1 MISNIDKTES
11 ERLNQKLRDI
21 VTGKYQSPAKQRN
34 NFFSTN
40 LNHVQ
45 NEDSNLSIVP
55 NGTKDSNGVKHYTLE
70 KNAPA
75 YLPGAE
81 KLFTVRNNIV
91 ENQIKS
97 INKQS
102 ERNEYYTQKYKDTPK
117 TYEGYMNHAAYVGDD
132 EKRWL
137 EEQAAQYAT
146 VDDLKKKY
154 NENNAEMVY
163 LSKAQDNLLN
173 KMKEVDEGGI
183 EYGKYANKY
192 GKLQIQR
199 DEIALEQKTL
209 PYKIS
214 EQARITAINERNKYY
229 SEKYKDTP
237 KTYEGY
243 MKHAQYVSSD
253 EREWLE
259 KQAEQYA
266 TPEDYKKEADKASA
280 DYNYLNSIKADVQGN
295 GGVASNKLE
304 DLISESNRNYNK
316 YKSSARKKEY
326 EEKTKDIIEGDARV
340 RSIVQQYYAY
350 QKNSEQRKSDNDEA
364 VRIDLKSGNKYTPEQ
379 EQRIVENFN
388 NLANEGYDPKAL
400 YTYYDRA
407 MQEQASIE
415 NLQKIQQDAMNNPVG
430 ASAWSVLDNVVGSVG
445 DAFKYIGAGIAEDV
459 TGEYQWIDTNDTAA
473 ARVNT
478 VRSTV
483 SDKIGADIG
492 NKTAGKVASF
502 LYQTGMSLA
511 DFAATLPLNLV
522 PGVGTGLQMVLL
534 SSEAGTAAA
543 KESYDNTGSASKALS
558 TGIWA
563 GIAEA
568 FFEKFSIEKTKY
580 FASVTP
586 DSVKSIFK
594 NAGKQM
600 FTELTEEGLTTIAN
614 TMTDCIIN
622 GNMSSIALEYQ
633 GYIDEGYTKDE
644 ATAKCAGSFVKQVLL
659 DAAGGAV
666 SGGVLGGT
674 VSGISYAKG
683 KINSNID
690 MKKSA
695 EEIGK
700 EVMSGE
706 NFDINL
712 LLEQAKNSG
721 SEKAVSI
728 AKSIE
733 KKMSGNKNYKVNSVD
748 VGNLMKLIG
757 AESLKNTISE
767 NTDVKNDGVTA
778 NEENINTV
786 SKEEIT
792 EHIKYNFGNS
802 HKNGITATDNK
813 GKSVVIVGFESS
825 ARYYGEADNKVRV
838 IADDGMVYNAD
849 SLTFNLPEY
858 QSLMNAA
865 KNFDTNG
872 AGLLVQEYGDY
883 VNFKGKESDIN
894 NYIDTFT
901 QLYEAGKMGARYNRV
916 AAMKYYG
923 KYIDAIG
930 PQRAMLAV
938 EAGNKDSDLFF
949 NNEEKLARIDRSS
962 NVKAN
967 VYVEKSAEEMVN
979 LDEGT
984 RLALEKL
991 SEMTGKEIILT
1002 ADMDENGKIDFRNGK
1017 IYIRA
1022 SLDGNY
1028 ILPVAMHESMHSFRR
1043 ESSKDYRLIRNFVV
1057 DYLYA
1062 SGHDVMKMADNVKI
1076 NYGDRLTTNEDWNE
1090 DCIEEIVCNSI
1101 MAIAG
1106 DESAM
1111 HKALQ
1116 VAKADEGVLQ
1126 KLANAIKNLASKI
1139 KEFII
1144 THTTNEAAQ
1153 AFVNDVKAL
1162 DKLAEMFS
1170 NAADNI
1176 KAKSEEVITN
1186 GQKNNTD
1193 KGVENV
1199 KYSINKGFA
1208 KEYDNWDKK
1217 STGFAFK
1224 VGTTSTVLHKLG
1236 VNNKTIYW
1244 DATKIKK
1251 IKEKHPEM
1259 TDSII
1264 KQVPNILENPIIV
1277 MESNTVSGRLVLFG
1291 DVYDS
1296 KNNPVLVA
1304 LELNPTEKGGKSLNI
1319 IKIASAY
1326 GKDVD
1331 LQGFINKSKILYV
1344 EPNKERTHNWLS
1356 VNRLKLPL
1364 PSTRFGFFNNS
1375 ISQNSKN
1382 VNTKNDESSNDIK
1395 YSIGYTTDN
1404 NPVVVIN
1411 DDILKGVKKSDWVKT
1426 VKNTISDKFSNGIPI
1441 KGRFIKVNRI
1451 TRNEY
1456 TNSKYSKNKKNY
1468 DTVIYK
1474 DKFKTANNLDE
1485 IIIAS
1490 TNYVNEDLKHT
1501 RKDSFKEFA
1510 RGDVLIRVGSN
1521 DYSAKVIVGFTKGN
1535 EMVLYDIINFVPEK
1549 LDIKK
1554 IDTQYRPTTE
1564 NVESDRT
1571 SVSITNSIS
1580 ENRNNVNTKN
1590 DESSNDIK
1598 YSMGGLKAETADKSA
1613 LEKAM
1618 ELEKDGTDS
1627 EKIRKETGWFKG
1639 YDGKWRFE
1647 IDNSEL
1653 EFKTDIE
1660 KNRAAAIELAKM
1672 KVKSAELEEKIVN
1685 DTATKAE
1692 ENEYYNLDEKMIEYR
1707 KGVKL
1712 SDVINHPKLFEAYPQ
1727 LKNVDVYYEISS
1739 VNRGVYSS
1747 NGNVIMLNPMH
1758 TIDEQKEA
1766 IIHEIQHA
1774 IQGIENFANGSNLE
1788 YWKNLGY
1795 SDEEAM
1801 AMYYNTAGEREARDV
1816 SARRDYNAEQ
1826 RKNIRPDI
1834 DRKDVVFANSGDA
1847 GYSADENIMQ
1857 NDFEKKVDQIEN
1869 NTYNSN
1875 DVVIMGKTPKILQD
1889 IGLNSLPVAMTKN
1902 HIYSVAVSE
1911 ARAKSEGRYKKNTN
1925 YHNLGFNTVK
1935 KIYNKI
1941 SDPLMIIAH
1950 PDFTNKA
1957 SRDSTHKVIV
1967 LVDLSVNNK
1976 QVIAPILVDYE
1987 SIYSKKRMDV
1997 NLVATYFNK
2006 NNINDLIK
2014 EAIALENNN
2023 QVGFYYLDKKRT
2035 QSIIKRTGYQ
2045 LPRRLNNLSSNII
2058 IRKID
2063 SNVNKKINK
2072 ITQSQQFVR
2081 WFGDWQNKPKTASKV
2096 VDGKGEPLV
2105 VYHQTENDFNVF
2117 DTNKKGAGEFD
2128 SEMPTG
2134 IFMKPT
2140 NSNIG
2145 LSGNKQM
2152 ALYANIRNPLTVNNR
2167 AELVKF
2173 YEQNIDGYKEARDY
2187 ISSIDSEYKQKYEQA
2202 EAEED
2207 AEYSKLWTAREQG
2220 KITEDEYQK
2229 AIESNALDELEEEWH
2244 NKVNEASKEA
2254 KSLIDDY
2261 FKTSKYDGVIV
2272 KNDAGSFGRTTKTYI
2287 AFSNTQ
2293 VKSATDNIGTF
2304 DGRNS
2309 DIRYAVDDTINDWL
2323 DDESTPQGIDYEKA
2337 VEKNP
2342 VIAVAKIYKSAAQ
2355 TAKSGLAQGKNV
2367 KLAEKEYLRIA
2378 GSIMQTYGIKGKY
2391 NPNYKKELASQLK
2404 NFVDSIG
2411 KKDANF
2417 TDLFEELVNDCKGGI
2432 LLSGEYD
2439 KTLMRE
2445 EREFLLDMLQGK
2457 VLLIKPRDVQ
2467 QIEEDYGSVA
2477 NYRKKMFGKT
2487 YVAVKN
2493 KESGKGYYIEDVITH
2508 IEENYPY
2515 LLNENADGDMGYLWL
2530 EDLVNNVL
2538 KPKYKN
2544 PYFEGENSFYETPE
2558 TAAIQMAFECASE
2571 IINAKTEK
2579 LKADTKADKKL
2590 IKEFETSQKEA
2601 INIATEIAE
2610 AKNKQYRQELKEA
2623 KERNIK
2629 LWKRNAKLSQEK
2641 KEEHR
2646 KRVEHSRELFS
2657 RLNKEKSK
2665 VRVEK
2670 NKNVYRNKIIE
2681 AQKAIIAS
2689 HYKTIREEY
2698 NEGRNKTEYL
2708 HKLGR
2713 MCDRL
2718 TKRLDGKAK
2727 NNEYIPDNLKGPIID
2742 VLSCFTVKDAKNA
2755 TPGYFGEWNRIKEVG
2770 ESVAELA
2777 KEYNKM
2783 KPEPT
2788 PSTDLEKKEKEKPQ
2802 NTFIDLESISYKEP
2816 VNKQLENLAEM
2827 LEGQNI
2833 YTLTSH
2839 ELSAIY
2845 DTMQRLDESLRDA
2858 VQIIVDGRKQNFKEL
2873 ANEAMQE
2880 VKNNKARV
2888 DYSKMK
2894 NVLAAPAKQL
2904 GKSFVAT
2911 HLDPVRYGRM
2921 LSNYHD
2927 DSIIYKMFSDLHK
2940 GENHA
2945 IALQHKAISR
2955 IKEVTIKYSDE
2966 VKKIQNEDVKE
2977 FDFRDVETGRRVPI
2991 TKGVLLAI
2999 YLTDRQKSGH
3009 IHLLGGTEETY
3020 ANEAGHYTVLPNLEL
3035 SNKKLKRTANENS
3048 HKVRFNVESLKRI
3061 EKYVQNDKVLTEL
3074 ATAISE
3080 VYNQTLKQE
3089 INEVSMAKY
3098 GMKIATVKDY
3108 YPLKVDPNAG
3118 KYEKN
3123 LKTEF
3128 HDTRLKSRGFTKQR
3142 QWSATPIVIDD
3153 ALRNFVKQV
3162 KSVSEYCGLLIPIE
3176 NLKKVYNYSDG
3187 SATLQSTI
3195 KERYGVTA
3203 EHYIDKLIGDLQQRA
3218 DTIDNT
3224 FLDTI
3229 QSNYMGMKIMF
3240 NMGSMIKQLSAFPLA
3255 NRYFGAKNVSLA
3267 ALNLFRNKVDFDLYN
3282 KYTSY
3287 LWYRK
3292 EGNGTVVG
3300 ELSREMSLVKKWQDT
3315 FDFVGKMDNRV
3326 VASLLYA
3333 AELHV
3338 EQTTDLKKGTDA
3350 FYREVARQFEK
3361 CIDETQPNNMVT
3373 SKPQYLRNK
3382 NLRRLSL
3389 NAFRSQNMA
3398 IGNTIFDSFF
3408 EMKARMADDKINS
3421 TAESKAAKKAAVL
3434 KFVSCCS
3441 GAISA
3446 NLLLG
3451 ALSVLS
3457 SVILYHHWDD
3467 LFDDEGNI
3475 SGQKIALNYLD
3486 EVLNGIFGS
3495 FAMGDYLYDAVSS
3508 AIDIGKTY
3516 YGLQAMSVDSI
3527 NDMVKDLISGKALD
3541 ALKTLLDCLGI
3552 PGTNFARF
3560 GSSIY
3565 AYYNDVAKGSGRIIT
3580 DSKGNV
3586 NTDYLHYY
3594 IVEDKKSGNDTRA
3607 EHYENMWKE
3616 ILIEEKG
3623 KTESEATSYI
3633 KNKIVTALSADD
3645 DIEEAGVAKANGNL
3659 ADYEK
3664 YRQKV
3669 IDCGFDSKDVQKA
3682 IDRFI
3687 KSEAKLVSE
3696 IEDNE
3701 DRKQELIDNG
3711 FNEKGAEFVINKI
3724 NESKSDDETG
3734 STSVFDDTSEENELV
3749 MYRYSDLFDALIN
3762 GDTENYSMI
3771 ENYLIE
3777 KGGKTKKEI
3786 KSAMRSTSRTDKLWG
3801 EYIEASTGNDR
3812 QRTREL
3818 VTQLTR
3824 IYGSWENAKTAL
3836 KKYQNKIK

>member
-117 TYEGYMNHAAYVGDD
+117 TYEGYM
-132 EKRWL
+132 
-137 EEQAAQYAT
+137 
-146 VDDLKKKY
+146 
-154 NENNAEMVY
+154 
-163 LSKAQDNLLN
+163 
-173 KMKEVDEGGI
+173 
-183 EYGKYANKY
+183 
-192 GKLQIQR
+192 
-199 DEIALEQKTL
+199 
-209 PYKIS
+209 
-214 EQARITAINERNKYY
+214 
-229 SEKYKDTP
+229 
-237 KTYEGY
+237 
-243 MKHAQYVSSD
+243 KHAQYVSSD

-266 TPEDYKKEADKASA
+266 TAEDYKKEADKAKA
-280 DYNYLNSIKADVQGN
+280 DYNYYKILGEKVKNESVYYQYVSASKYAQQKQSDLQNSADKIEKRMNEAQDSERIAESKMKEKVYAEKYKDTPKTYEGYMKHAPYVSEEERQWLESQADEFATSEDYKKEIEKAKAEHAYLYN
-295 GGVASNKLE
+295 IYKEN
-304 DLISESNRNYNK
+304 ESNGTTASKSDAKVEDSIISKLNEISK
-316 YKSSARKKEY
+316 YESKLRKKEY

-350 QKNSEQRKSDNDEA
+350 QKNSEQRNSDNDEA

-430 ASAWSVLDNVVGSVG
+430 ASAWSVLDNAVGSVG
-445 DAFKYIGAGIAEDV
+445 DAFKYIGAGIAEEV
-459 TGEYQWIDTNDTAA
+459 TGEYQWINTYDTAA

-492 NKTAGKVASF
+492 NETAGKVASF

-534 SSEAGTAAA
+534 STEAGTAAA
-543 KESYDNTGSASKALS
+543 KDAYENTGKASNALM
-558 TGIWA
+558 TGVAA

-568 FFEKFSIEKTKY
+568 FFEKFSIENLKA
-580 FASVTP
+580 FEAVSP
-586 DSVKSIFK
+586 DSLKSVLK

-600 FTELTEEGLTTIAN
+600 FTEASEEGLTTIAN

-633 GYIDEGYTKDE
+633 GYIDEGYTKEE
-644 ATAKCAGSFVKQVLL
+644 ATAKCAENFGKQVLL

-700 EVMSGE
+700 EVMSDE

-712 LLEQAKNSG
+712 LLEQAKNS
-721 SEKAVSI
+721 SNEKAENI

-767 NTDVKNDGVTA
+767 NTDVKNDEVTA

-838 IADDGMVYNAD
+838 IADDGRVYNAD

-872 AGLLVQEYGDY
+872 AGTLVQEYGDY

-967 VYVEKSAEEMVN
+967 VYVEKSAEETVN

-1002 ADMDENGKIDFRNGK
+1002 ADMDENGRIDFRNGK

-1022 SLDGNY
+1022 SLNGNY

-1043 ESSKDYRLIRNFVV
+1043 ESPKDYRLIRNFVV

-1076 NYGDRLTTNEDWNE
+1076 NYGDRLTTNE

-1170 NAADNI
+1170 DAADNI

-1186 GQKNNTD
+1186 EQKNNTD

-1395 YSIGYTTDN
+1395 YS
-1404 NPVVVIN
+1404 
-1411 DDILKGVKKSDWVKT
+1411 
-1426 VKNTISDKFSNGIPI
+1426 
-1441 KGRFIKVNRI
+1441 
-1451 TRNEY
+1451 
-1456 TNSKYSKNKKNY
+1456 
-1468 DTVIYK
+1468 
-1474 DKFKTANNLDE
+1474 
-1485 IIIAS
+1485 
-1490 TNYVNEDLKHT
+1490 
-1501 RKDSFKEFA
+1501 
-1510 RGDVLIRVGSN
+1510 
-1521 DYSAKVIVGFTKGN
+1521 
-1535 EMVLYDIINFVPEK
+1535 
-1549 LDIKK
+1549 
-1554 IDTQYRPTTE
+1554 
-1564 NVESDRT
+1564 
-1571 SVSITNSIS
+1571 
-1580 ENRNNVNTKN
+1580 
-1590 DESSNDIK
+1590 
-1598 YSMGGLKAETADKSA
+1598 MGGLKAETADKSA

-1653 EFKTDIE
+1653 KFKTDIE

-1685 DTATKAE
+1685 NTATKAE

-1816 SARRDYNAEQ
+1816 SARRNYNAEQ

-1847 GYSADENIMQ
+1847 GYLIDDTKSSAEKYSEDDFENKVVYPNMDERQRAQILRNERIKLSSYDSKNALSPDDVASLENSVKRNAFKILRELGTKFNVYKNYTNENIEL
-1857 NDFEKKVDQIEN
+1857 DFDYSKSGLKESIDKQGNITTNYTDFAKMLTVFDDVIRNAVPIEVHTDKYVGTKRENPDLKYDYVLLSAFTDDNYIVPVELHIKEYKDSYRINNKLYVSITLGKIKNEDNIITGSLLKNNNEVANSVPLSSEVSIPQLVSKVNEKLGNFYK
-1869 NTYNSN
+1869 Y
-1875 DVVIMGKTPKILQD
+1875 
-1889 IGLNSLPVAMTKN
+1889 LPDELL
-1902 HIYSVAVSE
+1902 SE
-1911 ARAKSEGRYKKNTN
+1911 TQLKYKKIAAEKDRQRLSTMR
-1925 YHNLGFNTVK
+1925 
-1935 KIYNKI
+1935 NKTI
-1941 SDPLMIIAH
+1941 
-1950 PDFTNKA
+1950 
-1957 SRDSTHKVIV
+1957 
-1967 LVDLSVNNK
+1967 
-1976 QVIAPILVDYE
+1976 
-1987 SIYSKKRMDV
+1987 
-1997 NLVATYFNK
+1997 
-2006 NNINDLIK
+2006 
-2014 EAIALENNN
+2014 
-2023 QVGFYYLDKKRT
+2023 
-2035 QSIIKRTGYQ
+2035 
-2045 LPRRLNNLSSNII
+2045 
-2058 IRKID
+2058 
-2063 SNVNKKINK
+2063 
-2072 ITQSQQFVR
+2072 
-2081 WFGDWQNKPKTASKV
+2081 
-2096 VDGKGEPLV
+2096 
-2105 VYHQTENDFNVF
+2105 QTEN
-2117 DTNKKGAGEFD
+2117 K
-2128 SEMPTG
+2128 
-2134 IFMKPT
+2134 
-2140 NSNIG
+2140 
-2145 LSGNKQM
+2145 
-2152 ALYANIRNPLTVNNR
+2152 
-2167 AELVKF
+2167 
-2173 YEQNIDGYKEARDY
+2173 
-2187 ISSIDSEYKQKYEQA
+2187 
-2202 EAEED
+2202 
-2207 AEYSKLWTAREQG
+2207 
-2220 KITEDEYQK
+2220 
-2229 AIESNALDELEEEWH
+2229 
-2244 NKVNEASKEA
+2244 
-2254 KSLIDDY
+2254 
-2261 FKTSKYDGVIV
+2261 
-2272 KNDAGSFGRTTKTYI
+2272 
-2287 AFSNTQ
+2287 
-2293 VKSATDNIGTF
+2293 
-2304 DGRNS
+2304 S
-2309 DIRYAVDDTINDWL
+2309 DIKYATDDTINDWL

-2367 KLAEKEYLRIA
+2367 KLDEKEYLRIA

-2417 TDLFEELVNDCKGGI
+2417 TDLFEEFVNDCKGGI

-2445 EREFLLDMLQGK
+2445 EREFVLNMLQGK

-2487 YVAVKN
+2487 YVVVKN

-2558 TAAIQMAFECASE
+2558 TAAIQMAFECASK

-2590 IKEFETSQKEA
+2590 IKEIETSQKEA

-2623 KERNIK
+2623 KERNTE

-2670 NKNVYRNKIIE
+2670 NKNAYRNKIIE

-2698 NEGRNKTEYL
+2698 NENREKTLYL
-2708 HKLGR
+2708 NKLGK

-2718 TKRLDGKAK
+2718 TKRLGGKAK

-2755 TPGYFGEWNRIKEVG
+2755 TPGYFGEWNRLKEVG
-2770 ESVAELA
+2770 ERVAELA
-2777 KEYNKM
+2777 KEYNNM
-2783 KPEPT
+2783 EPEPT
-2788 PSTDLEKKEKEKPQ
+2788 PSTDLEKKEEEKPQ
-2802 NTFIDLESISYKEP
+2802 NTFIDIESIHYKVDVME
-2816 VNKQLENLAEM
+2816 QLKNLAEM

-2845 DTMQRLDESLRDA
+2845 DTMKMLDESLRDA
-2858 VQIIVDGRKQNFKEL
+2858 VQIIVDGRKQNFMAL

-2880 VKNNKARV
+2880 VKNNKSIT
-2888 DYSKMK
+2888 DYSKMR
-2894 NVLAAPAKQL
+2894 NVVAAPFKQL
-2904 GKSFVAT
+2904 GKSYITT

-2945 IALQHKAISR
+2945 IALQHEAISR

-2991 TKGVLLAI
+2991 TQGVLLAI

-3009 IHLLGGTEETY
+3009 IHLLGGTDESY
-3020 ANEAGHYTVLPNLEL
+3020 GNKAKHFTVLPNFEL
-3035 SNKKLKRTANENS
+3035 DNMKLKRTAKEHPN
-3048 HKVRFNVESLKRI
+3048 KVRFTASDLQNIESYVEK
-3061 EKYVQNDKVLTEL
+3061 NKVLMEL
-3074 ATAISE
+3074 ASAISE

-3098 GMKIATVKDY
+3098 GMKIATVKNY
-3108 YPLKVDPNAG
+3108 YPLQVYGDAG
-3118 KYEKN
+3118 KYEKV
-3123 LKTEF
+3123 LETESY
-3128 HDTRLKSRGFTKQR
+3128 DTRLKSRGFTKKR
-3142 QWSATPIVIDD
+3142 EWSPTPIVIDD
-3153 ALRNFVKQV
+3153 ALRKYVKQV
-3162 KSVSEYCGLLIPIE
+3162 KEVSEYCGMVIPIE
-3176 NLKKVYNYSDG
+3176 NFKKVYNYSDG
-3187 SATLQSTI
+3187 TQTLHSTI
-3195 KERYGVTA
+3195 KDRYGVTA

-3229 QSNYMGMKIMF
+3229 QSNYMGMKIAF
-3240 NMGSMIKQLSAFPLA
+3240 NFGSMIKQVSAFPLA

-3267 ALNLFRNKVDFDLYN
+3267 AMNLFRNKVDVDLYD

-3292 EGNGTVVG
+3292 EGNGTVIG
-3300 ELSREMSLVKKWQDT
+3300 ELSKEMSLTSKGMGFLDIVS
-3315 FDFVGKMDNRV
+3315 KMDNRV
-3326 VASLLYA
+3326 VSSLLYA

-3441 GAISA
+3441 GAFCSH
-3446 NLLLG
+3446 LLNG
-3451 ALSVLS
+3451 FLSTLAFLL
-3457 SVILYHHWDD
+3457 LYHHWDD
-3467 LFDDEGNI
+3467 VCDDEGNI
-3475 SGQKIALNYLD
+3475 SAKNIGFSYIN

-3508 AIDIGKTY
+3508 AIDKDKTF
-3516 YGLQAMSVDSI
+3516 YGLQVMSVDSI
-3527 NDMVKDLISGKALD
+3527 NDMIQNITSGKYWEFVKVFFDCVGVPVTNAARLITSAMAYSKDL
-3541 ALKTLLDCLGI
+3541 T
-3552 PGTNFARF
+3552 
-3560 GSSIY
+3560 
-3565 AYYNDVAKGSGRIIT
+3565 SGRIIT
-3580 DSKGNV
+3580 DNKGNV

-3616 ILIEEKG
+3616 ILIDKG
-3623 KTESEATSYI
+3623 KTESEATDYI
-3633 KNKIVTALSADD
+3633 KSKIVTALSADD

>member
-91 ENQIKS
+91 ENQIES

-102 ERNEYYTQKYKDTPK
+102 ERNEYYTQ
-117 TYEGYMNHAAYVGDD
+117 
-132 EKRWL
+132 
-137 EEQAAQYAT
+137 
-146 VDDLKKKY
+146 
-154 NENNAEMVY
+154 
-163 LSKAQDNLLN
+163 
-173 KMKEVDEGGI
+173 
-183 EYGKYANKY
+183 
-192 GKLQIQR
+192 
-199 DEIALEQKTL
+199 
-209 PYKIS
+209 
-214 EQARITAINERNKYY
+214 
-229 SEKYKDTP
+229 KYKDTP

-266 TPEDYKKEADKASA
+266 TAEDYKKEADKAKA
-280 DYNYLNSIKADVQGN
+280 DYNYYKNLDVKNTEKAIDALAIQKQAGFFDSGDKIEKRMNEAQDSERIAESKGKEKYYEEKYKDTPKTYEGYMKHAPYVSEEERQW
-295 GGVASNKLE
+295 LE
-304 DLISESNRNYNK
+304 SQADEFATSEDYKKEIEKAKAEHAYLYHIYKENESNGTTASKSDRKIDDGIISKLNEISK
-316 YKSSARKKEY
+316 YESKLRKKEY
-326 EEKTKDIIEGDARV
+326 EEKTKDILESDARV

-388 NLANEGYDPKAL
+388 NLANEGYDPKEL

-430 ASAWSVLDNVVGSVG
+430 ASAWSVLDNAVGSVG
-445 DAFKYIGAGIAEDV
+445 DAFKYIGAGIAEGV
-459 TGEYQWIDTNDTAA
+459 TGEYQWINTYDTAA

-492 NKTAGKVASF
+492 NETAGKVASF

-534 SSEAGTAAA
+534 STEAGTAAA
-543 KESYDNTGSASKALS
+543 KDAYENTGKASNALM
-558 TGIWA
+558 TGVAA

-568 FFEKFSIEKTKY
+568 FFEKFSIENLKA
-580 FASVTP
+580 FEAVSP
-586 DSVKSIFK
+586 NSLKSILK

-600 FTELTEEGLTTIAN
+600 FTEASEEGLTTIAN
-614 TMTDCIIN
+614 TLTDSIIN

-633 GYIDEGYTKDE
+633 GYIDEGYTKEE
-644 ATAKCAGSFVKQVLL
+644 ATAKCAENFGKQVLL

-666 SGGVLGGT
+666 SGGVLGGG
-674 VSGISYAKG
+674 VSAVSYAKG
-683 KINSNID
+683 KINTNID

-700 EVMSGE
+700 EVMSEE

-712 LLEQAKNSG
+712 LLEQAKNS
-721 SEKAVSI
+721 SNEKAENI

-778 NEENINTV
+778 NEESINTI

-838 IADDGMVYNAD
+838 IADDGRVYNAD

-872 AGLLVQEYGDY
+872 AGTLVQEYGDY

-967 VYVEKSAEEMVN
+967 VYVEKSAEETVN

-1002 ADMDENGKIDFRNGK
+1002 ADMDENGRIDFRNGK

-1043 ESSKDYRLIRNFVV
+1043 ESPKDYRLIRNFVV

-1076 NYGDRLTTNEDWNE
+1076 NYGDRLTTNE

-1186 GQKNNTD
+1186 EQKNNTD
-1193 KGVENV
+1193 KGVESGDV
-1199 KYSINKGFA
+1199 KYSIKENVKNKVSGEIYDKVVVLDTNIFKGIPPRNWGKTFRNFISKHLIGKKFLTFDENGKEEIIEFA
-1208 KEYDNWDKK
+1208 KPNERVTKNGANNSHKVIDKLSRK
-1217 STGFAFK
+1217 SDRNSKLVIVHSDEVINISEKENENAEHSHQWLDENGWEFRNAFVMDK
-1224 VGTTSTVLHKLG
+1224 YGK
-1236 VNNKTIYW
+1236 IYSVTLNIAKSK
-1244 DATKIKK
+1244 DGR
-1251 IKEKHPEM
+1251 
-1259 TDSII
+1259 
-1264 KQVPNILENPIIV
+1264 NILYDINKINEV
-1277 MESNTVSGRLVLFG
+1277 GYG
-1291 DVYDS
+1291 DVLS
-1296 KNNPVLVA
+1296 NAKGKRSSHINPNFV
-1304 LELNPTEKGGKSLNI
+1304 T
-1319 IKIASAY
+1319 
-1326 GKDVD
+1326 
-1331 LQGFINKSKILYV
+1331 
-1344 EPNKERTHNWLS
+1344 
-1356 VNRLKLPL
+1356 
-1364 PSTRFGFFNNS
+1364 NS
-1375 ISQNSKN
+1375 ISQSK
-1382 VNTKNDESSNDIK
+1382 
-1395 YSIGYTTDN
+1395 
-1404 NPVVVIN
+1404 
-1411 DDILKGVKKSDWVKT
+1411 
-1426 VKNTISDKFSNGIPI
+1426 
-1441 KGRFIKVNRI
+1441 
-1451 TRNEY
+1451 
-1456 TNSKYSKNKKNY
+1456 
-1468 DTVIYK
+1468 
-1474 DKFKTANNLDE
+1474 
-1485 IIIAS
+1485 
-1490 TNYVNEDLKHT
+1490 
-1501 RKDSFKEFA
+1501 
-1510 RGDVLIRVGSN
+1510 
-1521 DYSAKVIVGFTKGN
+1521 
-1535 EMVLYDIINFVPEK
+1535 
-1549 LDIKK
+1549 
-1554 IDTQYRPTTE
+1554 
-1564 NVESDRT
+1564 
-1571 SVSITNSIS
+1571 
-1580 ENRNNVNTKN
+1580 NNVNTKN

-1685 DTATKAE
+1685 NTATKAE

-1747 NGNVIMLNPMH
+1747 NGNVIMLNPMQ

-1774 IQGIENFANGSNLE
+1774 IQEIENFANGSNLE

-1834 DRKDVVFANSGDA
+1834 DRKDVVFANNEYVK
-1847 GYSADENIMQ
+1847 YSADEKSIEKYSDKEKENWQSSKNILIYRDNEQ
-1857 NDFEKKVDQIEN
+1857 FEDFITKSLNNDIN
-1869 NTYNSN
+1869 
-1875 DVVIMGKTPKILQD
+1875 
-1889 IGLNSLPVAMTKN
+1889 
-1902 HIYSVAVSE
+1902 
-1911 ARAKSEGRYKKNTN
+1911 
-1925 YHNLGFNTVK
+1925 K
-1935 KIYNKI
+1935 KIYIGKI
-1941 SDPLMIIAH
+1941 SSKLGE
-1950 PDFTNKA
+1950 F
-1957 SRDSTHKVIV
+1957 
-1967 LVDLSVNNK
+1967 
-1976 QVIAPILVDYE
+1976 
-1987 SIYSKKRMDV
+1987 IYSKTGLNISGY
-1997 NLVATYFNK
+1997 NLV
-2006 NNINDLIK
+2006 L
-2014 EAIALENNN
+2014 
-2023 QVGFYYLDKKRT
+2023 R
-2035 QSIIKRTGYQ
+2035 
-2045 LPRRLNNLSSNII
+2045 SSE
-2058 IRKID
+2058 IRKILKYD
-2063 SNVNKKINK
+2063 HGNEIKENLRGQRAIVKSDFLNFAKIITNPDKIYLGDKK
-2072 ITQSQQFVR
+2072 FE
-2081 WFGDWQNKPKTASKV
+2081 NKPVIIFVKTINGKTTAVTYVSAKHHDLTLQTMYSGKNKESLATTPSENKSLSQTSETLSGTAS
-2096 VDGKGEPLV
+2096 
-2105 VYHQTENDFNVF
+2105 
-2117 DTNKKGAGEFD
+2117 
-2128 SEMPTG
+2128 
-2134 IFMKPT
+2134 
-2140 NSNIG
+2140 
-2145 LSGNKQM
+2145 
-2152 ALYANIRNPLTVNNR
+2152 
-2167 AELVKF
+2167 
-2173 YEQNIDGYKEARDY
+2173 YKILAH
-2187 ISSIDSEYKQKYEQA
+2187 
-2202 EAEED
+2202 ED
-2207 AEYSKLWTAREQG
+2207 
-2220 KITEDEYQK
+2220 
-2229 AIESNALDELEEEWH
+2229 
-2244 NKVNEASKEA
+2244 NKVNIKE
-2254 KSLIDDY
+2254 
-2261 FKTSKYDGVIV
+2261 
-2272 KNDAGSFGRTTKTYI
+2272 ND
-2287 AFSNTQ
+2287 N
-2293 VKSATDNIGTF
+2293 V
-2304 DGRNS
+2304 S
-2309 DIRYAVDDTINDWL
+2309 DIKYATDDTINDWL
-2323 DDESTPQGIDYEKA
+2323 DDESTPQGIDFDKA

-2367 KLAEKEYLRIA
+2367 KLDEKEYLRIA

-2417 TDLFEELVNDCKGGI
+2417 TDLFEEFVNDCKGGI

-2439 KTLMRE
+2439 TTLMRE
-2445 EREFLLDMLQGK
+2445 EREFVLDMLQGK

-2487 YVAVKN
+2487 YVVVKN

-2623 KERNIK
+2623 KERNTE

-2665 VRVEK
+2665 VRAEK
-2670 NKNVYRNKIIE
+2670 NKNAYRNKIIE

-2698 NEGRNKTEYL
+2698 NENREKTLYL
-2708 HKLGR
+2708 NKLGK

-2742 VLSCFTVKDAKNA
+2742 VLSCFTVKNAKNA
-2755 TPGYFGEWNRIKEVG
+2755 TPGYFGEWNRLKEVG
-2770 ESVAELA
+2770 ERVAELESA
-2777 KEYNKM
+2777 YRELNKD
-2783 KPEPT
+2783 KSANE
-2788 PSTDLEKKEKEKPQ
+2788 EKSKSS
-2802 NTFIDLESISYKEP
+2802 FIDIESIHYK
-2816 VNKQLENLAEM
+2816 VGVMKQLENLKA
-2827 LEGQNI
+2827 LVKGHNI
-2833 YTLTSH
+2833 YTLTSN
-2839 ELSAIY
+2839 ELVAIY
-2845 DTMQRLDESLRDA
+2845 DTMQMLDESLKDA
-2858 VQIIVDGRKQNFKEL
+2858 VQIIVDGRKQNFMAL
-2873 ANEAMQE
+2873 ANTAMQE

-2927 DSIIYKMFSDLHK
+2927 DSIIYKLFSGLHE
-2940 GENHA
+2940 GENKA
-2945 IALQHKAISR
+2945 ITIQQKAISR
-2955 IKEVTIKYSDE
+2955 IKEVTLKYEKEIKG
-2966 VKKIQNEDVKE
+2966 IQNEDVKE

-3061 EKYVQNDKVLTEL
+3061 EKYVQNDKVLMEL

-3142 QWSATPIVIDD
+3142 QWSDTPIVIDD

-3176 NLKKVYNYSDG
+3176 NFKKVYNYSDG

-3195 KERYGVTA
+3195 KERYGVSA
-3203 EHYIDKLIGDLQQRA
+3203 EHYIDKLIGDLQNRA
-3218 DTIDNT
+3218 DTTDRTI
-3224 FLDTI
+3224 LDKI
-3229 QSNYMGMKIMF
+3229 QSNFMGMKIAF
-3240 NMGSMIKQLSAFPLA
+3240 NFGSMIKQVSAFPLA

-3267 ALNLFRNKVDFDLYN
+3267 AMNLFRNKVDFDLYN

-3292 EGNGTVVG
+3292 EGNGTVIG
-3300 ELSREMSLVKKWQDT
+3300 ELSKEMSLTNKGMGFLDIVS
-3315 FDFVGKMDNRV
+3315 KMDNRV
-3326 VASLLYA
+3326 VSSLLYA

-3361 CIDETQPNNMVT
+3361 CIDESQPNNMIT

-3382 NLRRLSL
+3382 ALRLLSL

-3398 IGNTIFDSFF
+3398 IGNTMLDSFL
-3408 EMKARMADDKINS
+3408 EMKARMNDYKNNS
-3421 TAESKAAKKAAVL
+3421 TVEAKKARKEAIL
-3434 KFVSCCS
+3434 KFVSCCA
-3441 GAISA
+3441 GAFCS

-3451 ALSVLS
+3451 ALSLLS
-3457 SVILYHHWDD
+3457 SICLYHRWDD

-3475 SGQKIALNYLD
+3475 SAKNIGFSYIN

-3508 AIDIGKTY
+3508 AIDKDKTF
-3516 YGLQAMSVDSI
+3516 YGLQVMSVDSI
-3527 NDMVKDLISGKALD
+3527 NDMIQNITSGKYWEFVKVLFDCVGVPLTNAARLITSAMAYSKDL
-3541 ALKTLLDCLGI
+3541 
-3552 PGTNFARF
+3552 TN
-3560 GSSIY
+3560 
-3565 AYYNDVAKGSGRIIT
+3565 GRIIT
-3580 DSKGNV
+3580 DNKGNV

-3623 KTESEATSYI
+3623 KTESEATDYI
-3633 KNKIVTALSADD
+3633 KSKIVTALSADD

-3669 IDCGFDSKDVQKA
+3669 IDYGFDSKDVQKA

-3687 KSEAKLVSE
+3687 GAEAKLVSE
-3696 IEDNE
+3696 IEDYE

-3749 MYRYSDLFDALIN
+3749 MYSYSDLFDALIN

-3777 KGGKTKKEI
+3777 KGGKTKQEI

-3801 EYIEASTGNDR
+3801 EYIEASTSNDR

>member
-75 YLPGAE
+75 YLPSAE

-91 ENQIKS
+91 ENQIES

-102 ERNEYYTQKYKDTPK
+102 ERNEYYTQ
-117 TYEGYMNHAAYVGDD
+117 
-132 EKRWL
+132 
-137 EEQAAQYAT
+137 
-146 VDDLKKKY
+146 
-154 NENNAEMVY
+154 
-163 LSKAQDNLLN
+163 
-173 KMKEVDEGGI
+173 
-183 EYGKYANKY
+183 
-192 GKLQIQR
+192 
-199 DEIALEQKTL
+199 
-209 PYKIS
+209 
-214 EQARITAINERNKYY
+214 
-229 SEKYKDTP
+229 KYKDTP

-266 TPEDYKKEADKASA
+266 TAEDYKKEADKAKA
-280 DYNYLNSIKADVQGN
+280 DYNYYKNLDVKNTEKTIDALAIQKQAGFLDSGDKIEKRMNEAQDSERIAESKGKEKYYEEKYKDTPKTYEGYMKHAPYVGEEERQWLESQADEFATSEDYKKEIEKAKAEHAYLYHIYKEN
-295 GGVASNKLE
+295 
-304 DLISESNRNYNK
+304 ESNGTTASKSDRKIDDGIISKLNEISK
-316 YKSSARKKEY
+316 YESKLRKKEY
-326 EEKTKDIIEGDARV
+326 EEKTKDILESDARV

-430 ASAWSVLDNVVGSVG
+430 ASAWSVLDNAVGSVG
-445 DAFKYIGAGIAEDV
+445 DAFKYIGAGIAENV
-459 TGEYQWIDTNDTAA
+459 TGEYQWINTYDTAA

-492 NKTAGKVASF
+492 NETAGKVASF

-534 SSEAGTAAA
+534 STEAGTAAA
-543 KESYDNTGSASKALS
+543 KDAYENTGKASNALM
-558 TGIWA
+558 TGVAA

-568 FFEKFSIEKTKY
+568 FFEKFSIENLKA
-580 FASVTP
+580 FEAVSP
-586 DSVKSIFK
+586 DSLKTVLK

-600 FTELTEEGLTTIAN
+600 FTEASEEGLTTITN

-644 ATAKCAGSFVKQVLL
+644 ATAKCAENFGKQVLL

-683 KINSNID
+683 KINTNID

-767 NTDVKNDGVTA
+767 NTDVKNDGVAA
-778 NEENINTV
+778 NEGNINTV

-838 IADDGMVYNAD
+838 IADDGRVYNAD

-872 AGLLVQEYGDY
+872 AGLLLREYGDY

-967 VYVEKSAEEMVN
+967 VYVEKSAEETVN
-979 LDEGT
+979 LNEGT

-1002 ADMDENGKIDFRNGK
+1002 ADMDENGRIDFRNGK

-1043 ESSKDYRLIRNFVV
+1043 ESPKDYRLIRNFVV

-1076 NYGDRLTTNEDWNE
+1076 NYGDRLTTNE

-1186 GQKNNTD
+1186 EQKNNTD
-1193 KGVENV
+1193 KGVESGDV
-1199 KYSINKGFA
+1199 KYSIKENVKNKVSGEIYDKVVVLDTNIFKGIPPRNWGKTFRNFISKHLTGKKFLTFDENGKEEIIEFA
-1208 KEYDNWDKK
+1208 KPNERVTKNGANNSHKVIDKLSRKSDRNSKLVIVHSDEVINISEKQNENAEHSHQWLDENGWEYRNAIVMDKYGKLYSVTLNIAK
-1217 STGFAFK
+1217 SKDGR
-1224 VGTTSTVLHKLG
+1224 
-1236 VNNKTIYW
+1236 
-1244 DATKIKK
+1244 
-1251 IKEKHPEM
+1251 
-1259 TDSII
+1259 
-1264 KQVPNILENPIIV
+1264 NIL
-1277 MESNTVSGRLVLFG
+1277 
-1291 DVYDS
+1291 YD
-1296 KNNPVLVA
+1296 
-1304 LELNPTEKGGKSLNI
+1304 
-1319 IKIASAY
+1319 
-1326 GKDVD
+1326 
-1331 LQGFINKSKILYV
+1331 INKINEVGYGVVLSNAKGKRSSHIN
-1344 EPNKERTHNWLS
+1344 PNF
-1356 VNRLKLPL
+1356 V
-1364 PSTRFGFFNNS
+1364 NNS
-1375 ISQNSKN
+1375 ISQ
-1382 VNTKNDESSNDIK
+1382 
-1395 YSIGYTTDN
+1395 
-1404 NPVVVIN
+1404 
-1411 DDILKGVKKSDWVKT
+1411 
-1426 VKNTISDKFSNGIPI
+1426 
-1441 KGRFIKVNRI
+1441 
-1451 TRNEY
+1451 
-1456 TNSKYSKNKKNY
+1456 
-1468 DTVIYK
+1468 
-1474 DKFKTANNLDE
+1474 
-1485 IIIAS
+1485 
-1490 TNYVNEDLKHT
+1490 
-1501 RKDSFKEFA
+1501 
-1510 RGDVLIRVGSN
+1510 
-1521 DYSAKVIVGFTKGN
+1521 
-1535 EMVLYDIINFVPEK
+1535 
-1549 LDIKK
+1549 
-1554 IDTQYRPTTE
+1554 
-1564 NVESDRT
+1564 
-1571 SVSITNSIS
+1571 S
-1580 ENRNNVNTKN
+1580 ENNVNTKN

-1627 EKIRKETGWFKG
+1627 EKIRKETGWLKG

-1647 IDNSEL
+1647 IDDSEL
-1653 EFKTDIE
+1653 EFKTDIK

-1685 DTATKAE
+1685 NTATKAE

-1847 GYSADENIMQ
+1847 GYLIDDTKSSAEKYSE
-1857 NDFEKKVDQIEN
+1857 NDFENKVVYPNMDERQRAQILRNERIKLSSYDSKNALSPDDVASLEN
-1869 NTYNSN
+1869 SVKRNAF
-1875 DVVIMGKTPKILQD
+1875 KILRELGTKFKVYKNYTNENIELD
-1889 IGLNSLPVAMTKN
+1889 FDYSKSGLKESIDKQGNITTNYTDFAKMLTVFDDVIRNAVPIEVHTDKYVGTKRENPDLKYDYVLLSAFTDDNYIVPVELHIKEYKESYRINNKLYVSITLGKIKNEDNIITGSLLKNNNEVANSVPLSSEVSIPQLVSKVNEKLGNFYKYLPDELL
-1902 HIYSVAVSE
+1902 SE
-1911 ARAKSEGRYKKNTN
+1911 TQLKYKKIAAEKDRQRLSTMR
-1925 YHNLGFNTVK
+1925 
-1935 KIYNKI
+1935 NKTI
-1941 SDPLMIIAH
+1941 
-1950 PDFTNKA
+1950 
-1957 SRDSTHKVIV
+1957 
-1967 LVDLSVNNK
+1967 
-1976 QVIAPILVDYE
+1976 
-1987 SIYSKKRMDV
+1987 
-1997 NLVATYFNK
+1997 
-2006 NNINDLIK
+2006 
-2014 EAIALENNN
+2014 
-2023 QVGFYYLDKKRT
+2023 
-2035 QSIIKRTGYQ
+2035 
-2045 LPRRLNNLSSNII
+2045 
-2058 IRKID
+2058 
-2063 SNVNKKINK
+2063 
-2072 ITQSQQFVR
+2072 
-2081 WFGDWQNKPKTASKV
+2081 
-2096 VDGKGEPLV
+2096 
-2105 VYHQTENDFNVF
+2105 QTEN
-2117 DTNKKGAGEFD
+2117 K
-2128 SEMPTG
+2128 
-2134 IFMKPT
+2134 
-2140 NSNIG
+2140 
-2145 LSGNKQM
+2145 
-2152 ALYANIRNPLTVNNR
+2152 
-2167 AELVKF
+2167 
-2173 YEQNIDGYKEARDY
+2173 
-2187 ISSIDSEYKQKYEQA
+2187 
-2202 EAEED
+2202 
-2207 AEYSKLWTAREQG
+2207 
-2220 KITEDEYQK
+2220 
-2229 AIESNALDELEEEWH
+2229 
-2244 NKVNEASKEA
+2244 
-2254 KSLIDDY
+2254 
-2261 FKTSKYDGVIV
+2261 
-2272 KNDAGSFGRTTKTYI
+2272 
-2287 AFSNTQ
+2287 
-2293 VKSATDNIGTF
+2293 
-2304 DGRNS
+2304 S
-2309 DIRYAVDDTINDWL
+2309 DIKYATDDTINDWL
-2323 DDESTPQGIDYEKA
+2323 DDESTPQGIDFDKA

-2367 KLAEKEYLRIA
+2367 KLDEKEYLRIA

-2432 LLSGEYD
+2432 LLSGGFD

-2445 EREFLLDMLQGK
+2445 EREFVLDMLQGK

-2487 YVAVKN
+2487 YVVVKN

-2558 TAAIQMAFECASE
+2558 TAAIQMAFECASK
-2571 IINAKTEK
+2571 IINAKAEK

-2590 IKEFETSQKEA
+2590 IKEIETSQKEA

-2623 KERNIK
+2623 KERNTE

-2670 NKNVYRNKIIE
+2670 NKNAYSNKIIE

-2777 KEYNKM
+2777 KEYNNM

-2802 NTFIDLESISYKEP
+2802 NTFIDIESISYKEP
-2816 VNKQLENLAEM
+2816 VNKQLKNLAEM

-2845 DTMQRLDESLRDA
+2845 DTMKMLDESLRDA
-2858 VQIIVDGRKQNFKEL
+2858 VQIIVDGRKQNFMAL
-2873 ANEAMQE
+2873 ANTAIEE
-2880 VKNNKARV
+2880 VKNNKSIT
-2888 DYSKMK
+2888 DYSKMR
-2894 NVLAAPAKQL
+2894 NVVAAPFKQL
-2904 GKSFVAT
+2904 GKSYITT

-2921 LSNYHD
+2921 LSNYND

-2945 IALQHKAISR
+2945 IALQHEAISR

-2991 TKGVLLAI
+2991 TQGVLLAI

-3009 IHLLGGTEETY
+3009 IHLLGGTDESY
-3020 ANEAGHYTVLPNLEL
+3020 GNKAKHFTVLPNFEL
-3035 SNKKLKRTANENS
+3035 DNMKLKRTAKEHPN
-3048 HKVRFNVESLKRI
+3048 KVRFTASDLQNIESYVEK
-3061 EKYVQNDKVLTEL
+3061 NKVLMEL
-3074 ATAISE
+3074 ASAISE

-3098 GMKIATVKDY
+3098 GMKIATVKNY
-3108 YPLKVDPNAG
+3108 YPLQVYGDAG
-3118 KYEKN
+3118 KYEKV
-3123 LKTEF
+3123 LETESY
-3128 HDTRLKSRGFTKQR
+3128 DTRLKSRGFTKKR
-3142 QWSATPIVIDD
+3142 EWSSTPIVIDD
-3153 ALRNFVKQV
+3153 ALRKYVKQV
-3162 KSVSEYCGLLIPIE
+3162 KEVSEYCGMVIPIE
-3176 NLKKVYNYSDG
+3176 NFKKVYNYSDG
-3187 SATLQSTI
+3187 TQTLHSTI
-3195 KERYGVTA
+3195 KDRYGVTA

-3224 FLDTI
+3224 FLDKI
-3229 QSNYMGMKIMF
+3229 QSNFMGMKIAF
-3240 NMGSMIKQLSAFPLA
+3240 NFGSMIKQVSAFPLA

-3267 ALNLFRNKVDFDLYN
+3267 AMNLFRNKVDVDLYD

-3292 EGNGTVVG
+3292 EGNGTVIG
-3300 ELSREMSLVKKWQDT
+3300 ELSKEMSLTSKGMGFLDIVS
-3315 FDFVGKMDNRV
+3315 KMDNRV
-3326 VASLLYA
+3326 VSSLLYA

-3441 GAISA
+3441 GAFCSH
-3446 NLLLG
+3446 LLNG
-3451 ALSVLS
+3451 FLSTLAFLL
-3457 SVILYHHWDD
+3457 LYHHWDD
-3467 LFDDEGNI
+3467 VCDDEGNI
-3475 SGQKIALNYLD
+3475 SAKNIGFSYIN

-3508 AIDIGKTY
+3508 AIDKDKTF
-3516 YGLQAMSVDSI
+3516 YGLQVMSVDSI
-3527 NDMVKDLISGKALD
+3527 NDMIQNITSGKYWEFVKVFFDCVGVPVTNAARLITSAMAYSKDL
-3541 ALKTLLDCLGI
+3541 
-3552 PGTNFARF
+3552 TN
-3560 GSSIY
+3560 
-3565 AYYNDVAKGSGRIIT
+3565 GRIIT
-3580 DSKGNV
+3580 DNKGNV

-3623 KTESEATSYI
+3623 KTESEATDYI
-3633 KNKIVTALSADD
+3633 KSKIVTALSADD

>member
-117 TYEGYMNHAAYVGDD
+117 TYEGYMNHAQYVSSD
-132 EKRWL
+132 ERKWL
-137 EEQAAQYAT
+137 EKQAEQYAT
-146 VDDLKKKY
+146 AEDYKKEADKAKADY
-154 NENNAEMVY
+154 NYYKNLYVKNTEKTIDALAIQKQAGFLDSGAKIEKRMNE
-163 LSKAQDNLLN
+163 AQDSERIAES
-173 KMKEVDEGGI
+173 KGKE
-183 EYGKYANKY
+183 
-192 GKLQIQR
+192 
-199 DEIALEQKTL
+199 
-209 PYKIS
+209 
-214 EQARITAINERNKYY
+214 KYY
-229 SEKYKDTP
+229 EEKYKDTP

-243 MKHAQYVSSD
+243 MKHAPYVSEE
-253 EREWLE
+253 ERQWLE
-259 KQAEQYA
+259 SHADEFA
-266 TPEDYKKEADKASA
+266 TSEDYKKEIEKAKA
-280 DYNYLNSIKADVQGN
+280 EHAYLYHIYKEN
-295 GGVASNKLE
+295 
-304 DLISESNRNYNK
+304 ESNGTTASKSDRKIDDGIISKLNEISK
-316 YKSSARKKEY
+316 YESKLRKKEY
-326 EEKTKDIIEGDARV
+326 EEKTKDILESDARV

-430 ASAWSVLDNVVGSVG
+430 ASAWSVLDNAVGSVG
-445 DAFKYIGAGIAEDV
+445 DAFKYIGAGIAEGV
-459 TGEYQWIDTNDTAA
+459 TGEYQWINTYDTAA

-492 NKTAGKVASF
+492 NETAGKVASF

-534 SSEAGTAAA
+534 STEAGTAAA
-543 KESYDNTGSASKALS
+543 KDAYENTGKASNALM
-558 TGIWA
+558 TGVAA

-568 FFEKFSIEKTKY
+568 FFEKFSIENLKA
-580 FASVTP
+580 FEAVSP
-586 DSVKSIFK
+586 DSLKSVLK

-600 FTELTEEGLTTIAN
+600 FTEASEEGLTTIAN

-633 GYIDEGYTKDE
+633 GYIDEGYTKEE
-644 ATAKCAGSFVKQVLL
+644 ATAKCAENFGKQVLL

-700 EVMSGE
+700 EVMSDE

-712 LLEQAKNSG
+712 LLEQAKNS
-721 SEKAVSI
+721 SNEKAENI

-767 NTDVKNDGVTA
+767 NTDVKNDEVTA

-838 IADDGMVYNAD
+838 IADDGRVYNAD

-872 AGLLVQEYGDY
+872 AGTLVQEYGDY

-967 VYVEKSAEEMVN
+967 VYVEKSAEETVN

-1002 ADMDENGKIDFRNGK
+1002 ADMDENGRIDFRNGK

-1022 SLDGNY
+1022 SLNGNY

-1043 ESSKDYRLIRNFVV
+1043 ESPKDYRLIRNFVV

-1076 NYGDRLTTNEDWNE
+1076 NYGDRLTTNE

-1170 NAADNI
+1170 DAADNI

-1186 GQKNNTD
+1186 EQKNNTD

-1395 YSIGYTTDN
+1395 YS
-1404 NPVVVIN
+1404 
-1411 DDILKGVKKSDWVKT
+1411 
-1426 VKNTISDKFSNGIPI
+1426 
-1441 KGRFIKVNRI
+1441 
-1451 TRNEY
+1451 
-1456 TNSKYSKNKKNY
+1456 
-1468 DTVIYK
+1468 
-1474 DKFKTANNLDE
+1474 
-1485 IIIAS
+1485 
-1490 TNYVNEDLKHT
+1490 
-1501 RKDSFKEFA
+1501 
-1510 RGDVLIRVGSN
+1510 
-1521 DYSAKVIVGFTKGN
+1521 
-1535 EMVLYDIINFVPEK
+1535 
-1549 LDIKK
+1549 
-1554 IDTQYRPTTE
+1554 
-1564 NVESDRT
+1564 
-1571 SVSITNSIS
+1571 
-1580 ENRNNVNTKN
+1580 
-1590 DESSNDIK
+1590 
-1598 YSMGGLKAETADKSA
+1598 MGGLKAETADKSA

-1653 EFKTDIE
+1653 KFKTDIE

-1685 DTATKAE
+1685 NTATKAE

-1816 SARRDYNAEQ
+1816 SARRNYNAEQ

-1847 GYSADENIMQ
+1847 GYLIDDTKSSAEKYSEDDFENKVVYPNMDERQRAQILRNERIKLSSYDSKNALSPDDVASLENSVKRNAFKILRELGTKFNVYKNYTNENIEL
-1857 NDFEKKVDQIEN
+1857 DFDYSKSGLKESIDKQGNITTNYTDFAKMLTVFDDVIRNAVPIEVHTDKYVGTKRENPDLKYDYVLLSAFTDDNYIVPVELHIKEYKDSYRINNKLYVSITLGKIKNEDNIITGSLLKNNNEVANSVPLSSEVSIPQLVSKVNEKLGNFYK
-1869 NTYNSN
+1869 Y
-1875 DVVIMGKTPKILQD
+1875 
-1889 IGLNSLPVAMTKN
+1889 LPDELL
-1902 HIYSVAVSE
+1902 SE
-1911 ARAKSEGRYKKNTN
+1911 TQLKYKKIAAEKDRQRLSTMR
-1925 YHNLGFNTVK
+1925 
-1935 KIYNKI
+1935 NKTI
-1941 SDPLMIIAH
+1941 
-1950 PDFTNKA
+1950 
-1957 SRDSTHKVIV
+1957 
-1967 LVDLSVNNK
+1967 
-1976 QVIAPILVDYE
+1976 
-1987 SIYSKKRMDV
+1987 
-1997 NLVATYFNK
+1997 
-2006 NNINDLIK
+2006 
-2014 EAIALENNN
+2014 
-2023 QVGFYYLDKKRT
+2023 
-2035 QSIIKRTGYQ
+2035 
-2045 LPRRLNNLSSNII
+2045 
-2058 IRKID
+2058 
-2063 SNVNKKINK
+2063 
-2072 ITQSQQFVR
+2072 
-2081 WFGDWQNKPKTASKV
+2081 
-2096 VDGKGEPLV
+2096 
-2105 VYHQTENDFNVF
+2105 QTEN
-2117 DTNKKGAGEFD
+2117 K
-2128 SEMPTG
+2128 
-2134 IFMKPT
+2134 
-2140 NSNIG
+2140 
-2145 LSGNKQM
+2145 
-2152 ALYANIRNPLTVNNR
+2152 
-2167 AELVKF
+2167 
-2173 YEQNIDGYKEARDY
+2173 
-2187 ISSIDSEYKQKYEQA
+2187 
-2202 EAEED
+2202 
-2207 AEYSKLWTAREQG
+2207 
-2220 KITEDEYQK
+2220 
-2229 AIESNALDELEEEWH
+2229 
-2244 NKVNEASKEA
+2244 
-2254 KSLIDDY
+2254 
-2261 FKTSKYDGVIV
+2261 
-2272 KNDAGSFGRTTKTYI
+2272 
-2287 AFSNTQ
+2287 
-2293 VKSATDNIGTF
+2293 
-2304 DGRNS
+2304 S
-2309 DIRYAVDDTINDWL
+2309 DIKYATDDTINDWL

-2367 KLAEKEYLRIA
+2367 KLDEKEYLRIA

-2417 TDLFEELVNDCKGGI
+2417 TDLFEEFVNDCKGGI

-2445 EREFLLDMLQGK
+2445 EREFVLNMLQGK

-2487 YVAVKN
+2487 YVVVKN

-2558 TAAIQMAFECASE
+2558 TAAIQMAFECASK

-2590 IKEFETSQKEA
+2590 IKEIETSQKEA

-2623 KERNIK
+2623 KERNTE

-2670 NKNVYRNKIIE
+2670 NKNAYRNKIIE

-2698 NEGRNKTEYL
+2698 NENREKTLYL
-2708 HKLGR
+2708 NKLGK

-2718 TKRLDGKAK
+2718 TKRLGGKAK

-2755 TPGYFGEWNRIKEVG
+2755 TPGYFGEWNRLKEVG
-2770 ESVAELA
+2770 ERVAELA
-2777 KEYNKM
+2777 KEYNNM
-2783 KPEPT
+2783 EPEPT
-2788 PSTDLEKKEKEKPQ
+2788 PSTDLEKKEEEKPQ
-2802 NTFIDLESISYKEP
+2802 NTFIDIESIHYKVDVME
-2816 VNKQLENLAEM
+2816 QLKNLAEM

-2845 DTMQRLDESLRDA
+2845 DTMKMLDESLRDA
-2858 VQIIVDGRKQNFKEL
+2858 VQIIVDGRKQNFMAL

-2880 VKNNKARV
+2880 VKNNKSIT
-2888 DYSKMK
+2888 DYSKMR
-2894 NVLAAPAKQL
+2894 NVVAAPFKQL
-2904 GKSFVAT
+2904 GKSYITT

-2945 IALQHKAISR
+2945 IALQHEAISR

-2991 TKGVLLAI
+2991 TQGVLLAI

-3009 IHLLGGTEETY
+3009 IHLLGGTDESY
-3020 ANEAGHYTVLPNLEL
+3020 GNKAKHFTVLPNFEL
-3035 SNKKLKRTANENS
+3035 DNMKLKRTAKEHPN
-3048 HKVRFNVESLKRI
+3048 KVRFTASDLQNIESYVEK
-3061 EKYVQNDKVLTEL
+3061 NKVLMEL
-3074 ATAISE
+3074 ASAISE

-3098 GMKIATVKDY
+3098 GMKIATVKNY
-3108 YPLKVDPNAG
+3108 YPLQVYGDAG
-3118 KYEKN
+3118 KYEKV
-3123 LKTEF
+3123 LETESY
-3128 HDTRLKSRGFTKQR
+3128 DTRLKSRGFTKKR
-3142 QWSATPIVIDD
+3142 EWSPTPIVIDD
-3153 ALRNFVKQV
+3153 ALRKYVKQV
-3162 KSVSEYCGLLIPIE
+3162 KEVSEYCGMVIPIE
-3176 NLKKVYNYSDG
+3176 NFKKVYNYSDG
-3187 SATLQSTI
+3187 TQTLHSTI
-3195 KERYGVTA
+3195 KDRYGVTA

-3229 QSNYMGMKIMF
+3229 QSNYMGMKIAF
-3240 NMGSMIKQLSAFPLA
+3240 NFGSMIKQVSAFPLA

-3267 ALNLFRNKVDFDLYN
+3267 AMNLFRNKVDVDLYD

-3292 EGNGTVVG
+3292 EGNGTVIG
-3300 ELSREMSLVKKWQDT
+3300 ELSKEMSLTSKGMGFLDIVS
-3315 FDFVGKMDNRV
+3315 KMDNRV
-3326 VASLLYA
+3326 VSSLLYA

-3441 GAISA
+3441 GAFCSH
-3446 NLLLG
+3446 LLNG
-3451 ALSVLS
+3451 FLSTLAFLL
-3457 SVILYHHWDD
+3457 LYHHWDD
-3467 LFDDEGNI
+3467 VCDDEGNI
-3475 SGQKIALNYLD
+3475 SAKNIGFSYIN

-3508 AIDIGKTY
+3508 AIDKDKTF
-3516 YGLQAMSVDSI
+3516 YGLQVMSVDSI
-3527 NDMVKDLISGKALD
+3527 NDMIQNITSGKYWEFVKVFFDCVGVPVTNAARLITSAMAYSKDL
-3541 ALKTLLDCLGI
+3541 T
-3552 PGTNFARF
+3552 
-3560 GSSIY
+3560 
-3565 AYYNDVAKGSGRIIT
+3565 SGRIIT
-3580 DSKGNV
+3580 DNKGNV

-3616 ILIEEKG
+3616 ILIDKG
-3623 KTESEATSYI
+3623 KTESEATDYI
-3633 KNKIVTALSADD
+3633 KSKIVTALSADD
-3645 DIEEAGVAKANGNL
+3645 DIEEAGVVKANGNL

>member
-91 ENQIKS
+91 ENQIES

-117 TYEGYMNHAAYVGDD
+117 TYEGYMNHA
-132 EKRWL
+132 
-137 EEQAAQYAT
+137 
-146 VDDLKKKY
+146 
-154 NENNAEMVY
+154 
-163 LSKAQDNLLN
+163 
-173 KMKEVDEGGI
+173 
-183 EYGKYANKY
+183 
-192 GKLQIQR
+192 
-199 DEIALEQKTL
+199 
-209 PYKIS
+209 
-214 EQARITAINERNKYY
+214 
-229 SEKYKDTP
+229 
-237 KTYEGY
+237 
-243 MKHAQYVSSD
+243 QYVSSD

-266 TPEDYKKEADKASA
+266 TAEDYKKEADKAKA
-280 DYNYLNSIKADVQGN
+280 DYNYYKILGEKVKNDSVYYQYVSASKYAQQKQSDLQNSADKIKDRKDEADNRIKAAESKGKEKYYEEKYKDTPKTYEGYMKHAPYVGEEERQW
-295 GGVASNKLE
+295 LE
-304 DLISESNRNYNK
+304 SQADEFATSEDYKKEIEKAKAEHAYLYNIYKENESNGTTASKSDAKVEDSIISKLNEISK
-316 YKSSARKKEY
+316 YESKLRKKEY

-430 ASAWSVLDNVVGSVG
+430 ASAWSVLDNAVGSVG

-459 TGEYQWIDTNDTAA
+459 TGEYQWINTYDTAA

-492 NKTAGKVASF
+492 NETAGKVASF

-534 SSEAGTAAA
+534 STEAGTAAA
-543 KESYDNTGSASKALS
+543 KDAYENTGKASNALM
-558 TGIWA
+558 TGVAA

-568 FFEKFSIEKTKY
+568 FFEKFSIENLKA
-580 FASVTP
+580 FEAVSP
-586 DSVKSIFK
+586 DSLKSVLK

-600 FTELTEEGLTTIAN
+600 FTEASEEGLTTIAN

-622 GNMSSIALEYQ
+622 GNMSSIAHEYQ
-633 GYIDEGYTKDE
+633 GYIDEGYTKEE
-644 ATAKCAGSFVKQVLL
+644 ATAKCAENFGKQVLL

-683 KINSNID
+683 KINTNID

-712 LLEQAKNSG
+712 LLEQAKNS
-721 SEKAVSI
+721 SNEKAENI

-767 NTDVKNDGVTA
+767 NTDVKNDGVAA
-778 NEENINTV
+778 NEENINTI

-838 IADDGMVYNAD
+838 IADDGRVYNAD

-872 AGLLVQEYGDY
+872 AGTLVQEYGDY

-967 VYVEKSAEEMVN
+967 VYVEKSAEETVN

-1002 ADMDENGKIDFRNGK
+1002 ADMDENGRIDFRNGK

-1076 NYGDRLTTNEDWNE
+1076 NYGDRLTTNE

-1186 GQKNNTD
+1186 EQKNNTD
-1193 KGVENV
+1193 KGVESGDV
-1199 KYSINKGFA
+1199 KYSIKENVKNKVSGEIYDKVVVLDTNIFKGIPPRNWGKTFRNFISKHLTGKKFLTFDENGKEEIIEFA
-1208 KEYDNWDKK
+1208 KPNERVTKNGANNSHKVIDKLSRKSDRNSKLVIVHSDEVINISEKQNENAEHSHQWLDENGWEYRNAIVMDKYGKLYSVTLNIAK
-1217 STGFAFK
+1217 SKDGR
-1224 VGTTSTVLHKLG
+1224 
-1236 VNNKTIYW
+1236 
-1244 DATKIKK
+1244 
-1251 IKEKHPEM
+1251 
-1259 TDSII
+1259 
-1264 KQVPNILENPIIV
+1264 NIL
-1277 MESNTVSGRLVLFG
+1277 
-1291 DVYDS
+1291 YD
-1296 KNNPVLVA
+1296 
-1304 LELNPTEKGGKSLNI
+1304 
-1319 IKIASAY
+1319 
-1326 GKDVD
+1326 
-1331 LQGFINKSKILYV
+1331 INKINEVGYGVVLSNAKGKRSSHIN
-1344 EPNKERTHNWLS
+1344 PNFVT
-1356 VNRLKLPL
+1356 
-1364 PSTRFGFFNNS
+1364 NS
-1375 ISQNSKN
+1375 ISQ
-1382 VNTKNDESSNDIK
+1382 
-1395 YSIGYTTDN
+1395 
-1404 NPVVVIN
+1404 
-1411 DDILKGVKKSDWVKT
+1411 
-1426 VKNTISDKFSNGIPI
+1426 
-1441 KGRFIKVNRI
+1441 
-1451 TRNEY
+1451 
-1456 TNSKYSKNKKNY
+1456 
-1468 DTVIYK
+1468 
-1474 DKFKTANNLDE
+1474 
-1485 IIIAS
+1485 
-1490 TNYVNEDLKHT
+1490 
-1501 RKDSFKEFA
+1501 
-1510 RGDVLIRVGSN
+1510 
-1521 DYSAKVIVGFTKGN
+1521 
-1535 EMVLYDIINFVPEK
+1535 
-1549 LDIKK
+1549 
-1554 IDTQYRPTTE
+1554 
-1564 NVESDRT
+1564 
-1571 SVSITNSIS
+1571 S
-1580 ENRNNVNTKN
+1580 ENNVNTKN

-1647 IDNSEL
+1647 IDDSEL
-1653 EFKTDIE
+1653 EFKTDIK

-1685 DTATKAE
+1685 NTATKAE

-1847 GYSADENIMQ
+1847 GYLTDKDFTKYDNLETLDDKEIKVYNKRGWAYGLFNREDMKLLNEKFSELDKRLNGKTDNMLADGTRVVEI
-1857 NDFEKKVDQIEN
+1857 N
-1869 NTYNSN
+1869 NKIVSIGGTYN
-1875 DVVIMGKTPKILQD
+1875 DPE
-1889 IGLNSLPVAMTKN
+1889 
-1902 HIYSVAVSE
+1902 IYSVFEINAYHEYEAERIKDDIKYVQTGNGRNRYSFE
-1911 ARAKSEGRYKKNTN
+1911 ELGKLIENYKGKENVRFYSSTDYSYIRGRTEKGARAISTGDFSRY
-1925 YHNLGFNTVK
+1925 G
-1935 KIYNKI
+1935 YNK
-1941 SDPLMIIAH
+1941 
-1950 PDFTNKA
+1950 
-1957 SRDSTHKVIV
+1957 
-1967 LVDLSVNNK
+1967 
-1976 QVIAPILVDYE
+1976 E
-1987 SIYSKKRMDV
+1987 
-1997 NLVATYFNK
+1997 
-2006 NNINDLIK
+2006 
-2014 EAIALENNN
+2014 
-2023 QVGFYYLDKKRT
+2023 
-2035 QSIIKRTGYQ
+2035 
-2045 LPRRLNNLSSNII
+2045 SNI
-2058 IRKID
+2058 RGTSD
-2063 SNVNKKINK
+2063 AN
-2072 ITQSQQFVR
+2072 
-2081 WFGDWQNKPKTASKV
+2081 A
-2096 VDGKGEPLV
+2096 KGEV
-2105 VYHQTENDFNVF
+2105 SAVQ
-2117 DTNKKGAGEFD
+2117 
-2128 SEMPTG
+2128 
-2134 IFMKPT
+2134 
-2140 NSNIG
+2140 
-2145 LSGNKQM
+2145 
-2152 ALYANIRNPLTVNNR
+2152 
-2167 AELVKF
+2167 
-2173 YEQNIDGYKEARDY
+2173 
-2187 ISSIDSEYKQKYEQA
+2187 
-2202 EAEED
+2202 
-2207 AEYSKLWTAREQG
+2207 
-2220 KITEDEYQK
+2220 
-2229 AIESNALDELEEEWH
+2229 LDE
-2244 NKVNEASKEA
+2244 
-2254 KSLIDDY
+2254 D
-2261 FKTSKYDGVIV
+2261 T
-2272 KNDAGSFGRTTKTYI
+2272 
-2287 AFSNTQ
+2287 
-2293 VKSATDNIGTF
+2293 
-2304 DGRNS
+2304 S
-2309 DIRYAVDDTINDWL
+2309 DIKYATDDTINDWL
-2323 DDESTPQGIDYEKA
+2323 DDESTPQGIDFDKA

-2367 KLAEKEYLRIA
+2367 KLDEKEYLRIA

-2417 TDLFEELVNDCKGGI
+2417 TDLFEEFVNDCKGGI
-2432 LLSGEYD
+2432 LLSGGFD

-2445 EREFLLDMLQGK
+2445 EREFVLD
-2457 VLLIKPRDVQ
+2457 LIHDKTLFIRPRDIQ

-2558 TAAIQMAFECASE
+2558 TAAIQMAFECASK

-2590 IKEFETSQKEA
+2590 IKEIETSQKEA

-2623 KERNIK
+2623 KERNTE

-2665 VRVEK
+2665 VRAEK
-2670 NKNVYRNKIIE
+2670 NKNAYRNKIIE

-2777 KEYNKM
+2777 KEYNNM

-2802 NTFIDLESISYKEP
+2802 NTFIDIESISYKEP
-2816 VNKQLENLAEM
+2816 VNEQLKNLAEM

-2845 DTMQRLDESLRDA
+2845 DTMKMLDESLRDA
-2858 VQIIVDGRKQNFKEL
+2858 VQIIVDGRKQNFIAL

-2880 VKNNKARV
+2880 VKNNKSIT
-2888 DYSKMK
+2888 DYSKMR
-2894 NVLAAPAKQL
+2894 NVVAAPFKQL
-2904 GKSFVAT
+2904 GKSYITT

-2921 LSNYHD
+2921 LSNYND

-2945 IALQHKAISR
+2945 IALQHEAISR

-2991 TKGVLLAI
+2991 TQGVLLAI

-3009 IHLLGGTEETY
+3009 IHLLGGTDESY
-3020 ANEAGHYTVLPNLEL
+3020 GNKAKHFTVLPNFEL
-3035 SNKKLKRTANENS
+3035 DNMKLKRTAKEHPN
-3048 HKVRFNVESLKRI
+3048 KVRFTASDLQNIESYVEK
-3061 EKYVQNDKVLTEL
+3061 NKVLMEL
-3074 ATAISE
+3074 ASAISE

-3098 GMKIATVKDY
+3098 GMKIATVKNY
-3108 YPLKVDPNAG
+3108 YPLQVYGDAG
-3118 KYEKN
+3118 KYEKV
-3123 LKTEF
+3123 LETESY
-3128 HDTRLKSRGFTKQR
+3128 DTRLKSRGFTKKR
-3142 QWSATPIVIDD
+3142 EWSSTPIVIDD
-3153 ALRNFVKQV
+3153 ALRKYVKQV
-3162 KSVSEYCGLLIPIE
+3162 KEVSEYCGMVIPIE
-3176 NLKKVYNYSDG
+3176 NFKKVYNYSDG
-3187 SATLQSTI
+3187 TQTLHSTI
-3195 KERYGVTA
+3195 KDRYGVTA

-3224 FLDTI
+3224 FLDKI
-3229 QSNYMGMKIMF
+3229 QSNFMGMKIAF
-3240 NMGSMIKQLSAFPLA
+3240 NFGSMIKQVSAFPLA

-3267 ALNLFRNKVDFDLYN
+3267 AMNLFRNKVDVDLYD

-3292 EGNGTVVG
+3292 EGNGTVIG
-3300 ELSREMSLVKKWQDT
+3300 ELSKEMSLTNKGMGFLDIVS
-3315 FDFVGKMDNRV
+3315 KMDNRV
-3326 VASLLYA
+3326 VSSLLYA

-3441 GAISA
+3441 GAFCSH
-3446 NLLLG
+3446 LLNG
-3451 ALSVLS
+3451 FLSTLAFLL
-3457 SVILYHHWDD
+3457 LYHHWDD
-3467 LFDDEGNI
+3467 VCDDEGNI
-3475 SGQKIALNYLD
+3475 SAKNIGSSYIN

-3508 AIDIGKTY
+3508 AIDKDKTF
-3516 YGLQAMSVDSI
+3516 YGLQVMSVDSI
-3527 NDMVKDLISGKALD
+3527 NDMIQNITSGKYWEFLKVFGDCVGVPLTNISRLITSAMAYSKDL
-3541 ALKTLLDCLGI
+3541 
-3552 PGTNFARF
+3552 TN
-3560 GSSIY
+3560 
-3565 AYYNDVAKGSGRIIT
+3565 GRIIT
-3580 DSKGNV
+3580 DNKGNV

-3623 KTESEATSYI
+3623 KTESEATDYI
-3633 KNKIVTALSADD
+3633 KSKIVTALSADD

-3669 IDCGFDSKDVQKA
+3669 IDYGFDSKDVQKA

-3701 DRKQELIDNG
+3701 DRKQELMDNG
-3711 FNEKGAEFVINKI
+3711 FNENGAEFVINKI

>member
-102 ERNEYYTQKYKDTPK
+102 ERNEYYTQKYKNTPK
-117 TYEGYMNHAAYVGDD
+117 TYEGYMN
-132 EKRWL
+132 
-137 EEQAAQYAT
+137 
-146 VDDLKKKY
+146 
-154 NENNAEMVY
+154 
-163 LSKAQDNLLN
+163 
-173 KMKEVDEGGI
+173 
-183 EYGKYANKY
+183 
-192 GKLQIQR
+192 
-199 DEIALEQKTL
+199 
-209 PYKIS
+209 
-214 EQARITAINERNKYY
+214 
-229 SEKYKDTP
+229 
-237 KTYEGY
+237 
-243 MKHAQYVSSD
+243 HAQYVSSD

-266 TPEDYKKEADKASA
+266 TAEDYKKEADKAKA
-280 DYNYLNSIKADVQGN
+280 DYNYYKILGEKVKNDSVYYQYVSASKYAQQKQSDLQNSADKIKDRKDEADNRIKAAESKGKEKYYEEKYKDTPKTYEGYMKHAPYVGEEERQW
-295 GGVASNKLE
+295 LE
-304 DLISESNRNYNK
+304 SQADEFATSEDYKKEIEKAKAEHAYLYNIYKENESNGTTASKSDAKVEDSIISKLNEINK
-316 YKSSARKKEY
+316 YESKLRKKEY

-430 ASAWSVLDNVVGSVG
+430 ASAWSVLDNAVGSVG

-459 TGEYQWIDTNDTAA
+459 TGEYQWINTYDTAA

-492 NKTAGKVASF
+492 NETAGKVASF

-534 SSEAGTAAA
+534 STEAGTAAA
-543 KESYDNTGSASKALS
+543 KDAYENTGKASNALM
-558 TGIWA
+558 TGVAA

-568 FFEKFSIEKTKY
+568 FFEKFSIENLKA
-580 FASVTP
+580 FEAVSP
-586 DSVKSIFK
+586 DSLKSVLK

-600 FTELTEEGLTTIAN
+600 FTEASEEGLTTIAN

-622 GNMSSIALEYQ
+622 GNMSSIAHEYQ
-633 GYIDEGYTKDE
+633 GYIDEGYTKEE
-644 ATAKCAGSFVKQVLL
+644 ATAKCAENFGKQVLL

-683 KINSNID
+683 KINTNID

-712 LLEQAKNSG
+712 LLEQAKNS
-721 SEKAVSI
+721 SNEKAENI

-767 NTDVKNDGVTA
+767 NTDVKNDGVAA
-778 NEENINTV
+778 NEENINTI

-838 IADDGMVYNAD
+838 IADDGRVYNAD

-872 AGLLVQEYGDY
+872 AGTLVQEYGDY

-894 NYIDTFT
+894 IYIDTFT

-967 VYVEKSAEEMVN
+967 VYVEKSAEETVN
-979 LDEGT
+979 IDEGT

-1002 ADMDENGKIDFRNGK
+1002 ADMDENGRIDFRNGK

-1022 SLDGNY
+1022 SLNGNY

-1043 ESSKDYRLIRNFVV
+1043 ESPKDYRLIRNFVV

-1076 NYGDRLTTNEDWNE
+1076 NYGDRLTTNE

-1186 GQKNNTD
+1186 EQKNNTG
-1193 KGVENV
+1193 KGVESV
-1199 KYSINKGFA
+1199 KYSIDKGFA

-1217 STGFAFK
+1217 SDKISFS
-1224 VGTTSTVLHKLG
+1224 VGSTSSVLRKLG
-1236 VNNKTIYW
+1236 VDNKKITW
-1244 DATKIKK
+1244 DSSKIIKIKN
-1251 IKEKHPEM
+1251 KHPEM

-1277 MESNTVSGRLVLFG
+1277 MESNTVNGRLVLFG

-1304 LELNPTEKGGKSLNI
+1304 LELNPTDRGGKSLNV
-1319 IKIASAY
+1319 IKVASAY
-1326 GKDVD
+1326 GKEKN
-1331 LQGFINKSKILYV
+1331 LQNFINKSKILYV
-1344 EPNKERTHNWLS
+1344 EPNKKRTHMWLK
-1356 VNRLKLPL
+1356 VNRLQLPL
-1364 PSTRFGFFNNS
+1364 LSSSTYGFFNNS

-1382 VNTKNDESSNDIK
+1382 VNTKNDES
-1395 YSIGYTTDN
+1395 G
-1404 NPVVVIN
+1404 
-1411 DDILKGVKKSDWVKT
+1411 
-1426 VKNTISDKFSNGIPI
+1426 
-1441 KGRFIKVNRI
+1441 
-1451 TRNEY
+1451 
-1456 TNSKYSKNKKNY
+1456 
-1468 DTVIYK
+1468 
-1474 DKFKTANNLDE
+1474 
-1485 IIIAS
+1485 
-1490 TNYVNEDLKHT
+1490 
-1501 RKDSFKEFA
+1501 
-1510 RGDVLIRVGSN
+1510 
-1521 DYSAKVIVGFTKGN
+1521 
-1535 EMVLYDIINFVPEK
+1535 
-1549 LDIKK
+1549 
-1554 IDTQYRPTTE
+1554 
-1564 NVESDRT
+1564 
-1571 SVSITNSIS
+1571 
-1580 ENRNNVNTKN
+1580 
-1590 DESSNDIK
+1590 NDIK

-1653 EFKTDIE
+1653 KFKTDIE

-1685 DTATKAE
+1685 NTATKAE

-1826 RKNIRPDI
+1826 RKSIRPDI

-1857 NDFEKKVDQIEN
+1857 NDFEEKVDQIEN

-1875 DVVIMGKTPKILQD
+1875 DVVIMGRTPKVLQD
-1889 IGLNSLPVAMTKN
+1889 IGFNSLPVAMTKN

-1911 ARAKSEGRYKKNTN
+1911 ARAKNEGRYKQNTN
-1925 YHNLGFNTVK
+1925 YHDLGFNTVK
-1935 KIYNKI
+1935 QIYNKI
-1941 SDPLMIIAH
+1941 SDPLMVIAH
-1950 PDFTNKA
+1950 PDFTNKE
-1957 SRDSTHKVIV
+1957 SRDSTHKVIA

-1976 QVIAPILVDYE
+1976 QVIAPIVVDFE
-1987 SIYSKKRMDV
+1987 SRYNKKIIDV

-2006 NNINDLIK
+2006 NNIHDLIK

-2035 QSIIKRTGYQ
+2035 QSIIKQKGYQ
-2045 LPRRLNNLSSNII
+2045 LPSVLNNLSSNII

-2072 ITQSQQFVR
+2072 ITQSKQFVR
-2081 WFGDWQNKPKTASKV
+2081 WFGDWQNSPKSASKV
-2096 VDGKGEPLV
+2096 VDGNGEPLV
-2105 VYHQTENDFNVF
+2105 VYHQTGNDFTVF
-2117 DTNKKGAGEFD
+2117 DTKHTGAGEFD

-2140 NSNIG
+2140 SDNIG
-2145 LSGNKQM
+2145 VSGNKQM
-2152 ALYANIRNPLTVNNR
+2152 ALYANIRNPLIANSR
-2167 AELVKF
+2167 KELVDF
-2173 YEQNIDGYKEARDY
+2173 YIKNIDGYSDAKNEVKR
-2187 ISSIDSEYKQKYEQA
+2187 IDSEYKQKFQDEMKSENQ
-2202 EAEED
+2202 
-2207 AEYSKLWTAREQG
+2207 EYQKLWVARKNGE
-2220 KITEDEYQK
+2220 ISEEEYQK
-2229 AIESNALDELEEEWH
+2229 AVSRDALDDLLEEWH
-2244 NKVNEASKEA
+2244 NKVNEASKKA

-2261 FKTSKYDGVIV
+2261 FRNSNYDGVIV
-2272 KNDAGSFGRTTKTYI
+2272 NNDVGSFGRSTKTYI

-2323 DDESTPQGIDYEKA
+2323 DDESTLQGIDFDKA

-2367 KLAEKEYLRIA
+2367 KLDEKEYLRIA

-2417 TDLFEELVNDCKGGI
+2417 TDLFEEFVNDCKGGI

-2439 KTLMRE
+2439 TTLMRE
-2445 EREFLLDMLQGK
+2445 EREFVLD
-2457 VLLIKPRDVQ
+2457 LIHDKTLFIRPRDIQ
-2467 QIEEDYGSVA
+2467 QIEENYGSVA

-2544 PYFEGENSFYETPE
+2544 PYFEGENSFYENPE
-2558 TAAIQMAFECASE
+2558 TAAIQMAFECASK

-2590 IKEFETSQKEA
+2590 IKEIETSQKEA

-2623 KERNIK
+2623 KERNTE

-2670 NKNVYRNKIIE
+2670 NKNAYRNKIIE

-2698 NEGRNKTEYL
+2698 NENREKTLYL
-2708 HKLGR
+2708 NKLGK

-2770 ESVAELA
+2770 ERVDELA
-2777 KEYNKM
+2777 KEYNNM

-2788 PSTDLEKKEKEKPQ
+2788 PSTDLEKNLEKKEKEKPQ
-2802 NTFIDLESISYKEP
+2802 NTFIDIESISYKEP
-2816 VNKQLENLAEM
+2816 VNKQLKNLAEM

-2845 DTMQRLDESLRDA
+2845 DTMKMLDESLRDA

-2927 DSIIYKMFSDLHK
+2927 DSIIYKLFSGLHE
-2940 GENHA
+2940 GENKA
-2945 IALQHKAISR
+2945 ITIQQKAISR
-2955 IKEVTIKYSDE
+2955 IKEVTLKYEKEIKG
-2966 VKKIQNEDVKE
+2966 IQNEDVKE

-3061 EKYVQNDKVLTEL
+3061 EKYVQNDKVLMEL

-3142 QWSATPIVIDD
+3142 QWSDTPIVIDD

-3176 NLKKVYNYSDG
+3176 NFKKVYNYSDG

-3195 KERYGVTA
+3195 KERYGVSA

-3224 FLDTI
+3224 FLDKI
-3229 QSNYMGMKIMF
+3229 QSNFMGMKIAF
-3240 NMGSMIKQLSAFPLA
+3240 NFGSMIKQVSAFPLA

-3267 ALNLFRNKVDFDLYN
+3267 AMNLFRNKVDVDLYD

-3292 EGNGTVVG
+3292 EGNGTVIG
-3300 ELSREMSLVKKWQDT
+3300 ELSKEMSLTNKGMGFLDIVS
-3315 FDFVGKMDNRV
+3315 KMDNRV
-3326 VASLLYA
+3326 VSSLLYA

-3441 GAISA
+3441 GAFCSH
-3446 NLLLG
+3446 LLLA
-3451 ALSVLS
+3451 ALSLLS
-3457 SVILYHHWDD
+3457 MAGLYHRWDD

-3475 SGQKIALNYLD
+3475 SAKNIGLSYIN

-3508 AIDIGKTY
+3508 AIDKDKTF
-3516 YGLQAMSVDSI
+3516 YGLQVMSVDSI
-3527 NDMVKDLISGKALD
+3527 NDMIQNITSGKYWEFVKVLFDCVGVPLTNAARLITSAMAYSKDL
-3541 ALKTLLDCLGI
+3541 
-3552 PGTNFARF
+3552 TN
-3560 GSSIY
+3560 
-3565 AYYNDVAKGSGRIIT
+3565 GRIIT
-3580 DSKGNV
+3580 DNKGNV

-3623 KTESEATSYI
+3623 KTESEATDYI
-3633 KNKIVTALSADD
+3633 KSKIVTALSADD

-3669 IDCGFDSKDVQKA
+3669 IDYGFDSKDVQKA

-3777 KGGKTKKEI
+3777 KGGKTKQEI

>member
-146 VDDLKKKY
+146 ADDLKKKY

-304 DLISESNRNYNK
+304 DLISEANTNYNK

-430 ASAWSVLDNVVGSVG
+430 ASAWSVLDNAVGSVG
-445 DAFKYIGAGIAEDV
+445 DAFKYIGAGIAEGV
-459 TGEYQWIDTNDTAA
+459 TGEYQWINTYDTAA

-492 NKTAGKVASF
+492 NETAGKVASF

-534 SSEAGTAAA
+534 STEAGTAAA
-543 KESYDNTGSASKALS
+543 KDAYENTGKASNALM
-558 TGIWA
+558 TGVAA

-568 FFEKFSIEKTKY
+568 FFEKFSIENLKA
-580 FASVTP
+580 FEAVSP
-586 DSVKSIFK
+586 DSLKSVLK

-600 FTELTEEGLTTIAN
+600 FTEASEEGLTTIAN

-633 GYIDEGYTKDE
+633 GYIDEGYTKEE
-644 ATAKCAGSFVKQVLL
+644 ATAKCAENFGKQVLL

-700 EVMSGE
+700 EVMSDE

-712 LLEQAKNSG
+712 LLEQAKNS
-721 SEKAVSI
+721 SNEKAENI

-767 NTDVKNDGVTA
+767 NTDVKNDGVAA
-778 NEENINTV
+778 NEENINTI

-838 IADDGMVYNAD
+838 IADDGRVYNAD

-872 AGLLVQEYGDY
+872 AGTLVQEYGDY
-883 VNFKGKESDIN
+883 VNYKGKESNIN

-967 VYVEKSAEEMVN
+967 VYVEKSAEETVN

-1002 ADMDENGKIDFRNGK
+1002 ADMDENGRIDFRNGK

-1043 ESSKDYRLIRNFVV
+1043 ESPKDYRLIRNFVV

-1076 NYGDRLTTNEDWNE
+1076 NYGDRLTTNE

-1186 GQKNNTD
+1186 EQKNNTD
-1193 KGVENV
+1193 KGVESGDV
-1199 KYSINKGFA
+1199 KYSIKENVKNKVSGEIYDKVVVLDTNIFKGIPPRNWGKTFRNFISKHLTGKKFLTFDENGKEEIIEFA
-1208 KEYDNWDKK
+1208 KPNERVTKNGANNSHKVIDKLSRKSDRNSKLVIVHSDEVINISEKQNENAEHSHQWLDENGWEYRNAIVMDKYGKLYSVTLNIAK
-1217 STGFAFK
+1217 SKDGR
-1224 VGTTSTVLHKLG
+1224 
-1236 VNNKTIYW
+1236 
-1244 DATKIKK
+1244 
-1251 IKEKHPEM
+1251 
-1259 TDSII
+1259 
-1264 KQVPNILENPIIV
+1264 NIL
-1277 MESNTVSGRLVLFG
+1277 
-1291 DVYDS
+1291 YD
-1296 KNNPVLVA
+1296 
-1304 LELNPTEKGGKSLNI
+1304 
-1319 IKIASAY
+1319 
-1326 GKDVD
+1326 
-1331 LQGFINKSKILYV
+1331 INKINEVGYGVVLSNAKGKRSSHIN
-1344 EPNKERTHNWLS
+1344 PNF
-1356 VNRLKLPL
+1356 V
-1364 PSTRFGFFNNS
+1364 NNS
-1375 ISQNSKN
+1375 ISQ
-1382 VNTKNDESSNDIK
+1382 
-1395 YSIGYTTDN
+1395 
-1404 NPVVVIN
+1404 
-1411 DDILKGVKKSDWVKT
+1411 
-1426 VKNTISDKFSNGIPI
+1426 
-1441 KGRFIKVNRI
+1441 
-1451 TRNEY
+1451 
-1456 TNSKYSKNKKNY
+1456 
-1468 DTVIYK
+1468 
-1474 DKFKTANNLDE
+1474 
-1485 IIIAS
+1485 
-1490 TNYVNEDLKHT
+1490 
-1501 RKDSFKEFA
+1501 
-1510 RGDVLIRVGSN
+1510 
-1521 DYSAKVIVGFTKGN
+1521 
-1535 EMVLYDIINFVPEK
+1535 
-1549 LDIKK
+1549 
-1554 IDTQYRPTTE
+1554 
-1564 NVESDRT
+1564 
-1571 SVSITNSIS
+1571 S
-1580 ENRNNVNTKN
+1580 ENNVNTKN

-1627 EKIRKETGWFKG
+1627 EKIRKETGWFKE

-1847 GYSADENIMQ
+1847 GYLTDKDFTKYDNLETLDDKEIKVYNKRGWAYGLFNREDMKLLNEKFSELDKRLNGKTDNMLADGTRIVE
-1857 NDFEKKVDQIEN
+1857 VN
-1869 NTYNSN
+1869 NKIVSIGGTYN
-1875 DVVIMGKTPKILQD
+1875 DPE
-1889 IGLNSLPVAMTKN
+1889 
-1902 HIYSVAVSE
+1902 IYSVLLINAENETYAEYVKEEILGYVNEQRNYSRRKYE
-1911 ARAKSEGRYKKNTN
+1911 EIWETTPFVYGEENIRHYNAYDYIYKKGGDDTGLRATLPGDFSR
-1925 YHNLGFNTVK
+1925 YG
-1935 KIYNKI
+1935 YNK
-1941 SDPLMIIAH
+1941 
-1950 PDFTNKA
+1950 
-1957 SRDSTHKVIV
+1957 
-1967 LVDLSVNNK
+1967 
-1976 QVIAPILVDYE
+1976 E
-1987 SIYSKKRMDV
+1987 
-1997 NLVATYFNK
+1997 
-2006 NNINDLIK
+2006 
-2014 EAIALENNN
+2014 
-2023 QVGFYYLDKKRT
+2023 
-2035 QSIIKRTGYQ
+2035 
-2045 LPRRLNNLSSNII
+2045 SNI
-2058 IRKID
+2058 RGTSD
-2063 SNVNKKINK
+2063 AN
-2072 ITQSQQFVR
+2072 
-2081 WFGDWQNKPKTASKV
+2081 A
-2096 VDGKGEPLV
+2096 KGEV
-2105 VYHQTENDFNVF
+2105 SAVQ
-2117 DTNKKGAGEFD
+2117 
-2128 SEMPTG
+2128 
-2134 IFMKPT
+2134 
-2140 NSNIG
+2140 
-2145 LSGNKQM
+2145 
-2152 ALYANIRNPLTVNNR
+2152 
-2167 AELVKF
+2167 
-2173 YEQNIDGYKEARDY
+2173 
-2187 ISSIDSEYKQKYEQA
+2187 
-2202 EAEED
+2202 
-2207 AEYSKLWTAREQG
+2207 
-2220 KITEDEYQK
+2220 
-2229 AIESNALDELEEEWH
+2229 LDE
-2244 NKVNEASKEA
+2244 
-2254 KSLIDDY
+2254 D
-2261 FKTSKYDGVIV
+2261 T
-2272 KNDAGSFGRTTKTYI
+2272 
-2287 AFSNTQ
+2287 
-2293 VKSATDNIGTF
+2293 
-2304 DGRNS
+2304 S
-2309 DIRYAVDDTINDWL
+2309 DIKYATDDTINDWL

-2367 KLAEKEYLRIA
+2367 KLDEKEYLRIA

-2417 TDLFEELVNDCKGGI
+2417 TDLFEEFVNDCKGGI

-2439 KTLMRE
+2439 TTLMRE
-2445 EREFLLDMLQGK
+2445 EREFVLDMLQGK

-2558 TAAIQMAFECASE
+2558 TAAIQMAFECASK

-2590 IKEFETSQKEA
+2590 IKEIETSQKEA

-2670 NKNVYRNKIIE
+2670 NKNAYRNKIIE

-2770 ESVAELA
+2770 ERVDELA
-2777 KEYNKM
+2777 KEYNNM

-2788 PSTDLEKKEKEKPQ
+2788 PSTDLEKNLEKKEKEKPQ
-2802 NTFIDLESISYKEP
+2802 NTFIDIESISYKEP
-2816 VNKQLENLAEM
+2816 VNKQLKNLAEM

-2845 DTMQRLDESLRDA
+2845 DTMKMLDESLRDA
-2858 VQIIVDGRKQNFKEL
+2858 VQIIVDGRKQNFMAL

-2880 VKNNKARV
+2880 VKNNKSIT
-2888 DYSKMK
+2888 DYSKMR
-2894 NVLAAPAKQL
+2894 NVVAAPFKQL
-2904 GKSFVAT
+2904 GKSYITT
-2911 HLDPVRYGRM
+2911 HLDTVRYGRM

-2927 DSIIYKMFSDLHK
+2927 DSIIYKLFSGLHE
-2940 GENHA
+2940 GENKA
-2945 IALQHKAISR
+2945 ITIQQKAISR
-2955 IKEVTIKYSDE
+2955 IKEVTLKYEKEIKG
-2966 VKKIQNEDVKE
+2966 IQNEDVKE

-2991 TKGVLLAI
+2991 TQGVLLAI

-3009 IHLLGGTEETY
+3009 IHLLGGTDESY
-3020 ANEAGHYTVLPNLEL
+3020 GNKAKHFTVLPNFEL
-3035 SNKKLKRTANENS
+3035 DNMKLKRTAKEHPN
-3048 HKVRFNVESLKRI
+3048 KVRFTASDLQNIESYVEK
-3061 EKYVQNDKVLTEL
+3061 DKVLMEL
-3074 ATAISE
+3074 ASAISE

-3098 GMKIATVKDY
+3098 GMKIATVKNY
-3108 YPLKVDPNAG
+3108 YPLQVYGDAG
-3118 KYEKN
+3118 KYEKV
-3123 LKTEF
+3123 LETESY
-3128 HDTRLKSRGFTKQR
+3128 DTRLKSRGFTKKR
-3142 QWSATPIVIDD
+3142 EWSSTPIVIDD
-3153 ALRNFVKQV
+3153 ALRKYVKQV
-3162 KSVSEYCGLLIPIE
+3162 KEVSEYCGMVIPIE
-3176 NLKKVYNYSDG
+3176 NFKKVYNYSDG
-3187 SATLQSTI
+3187 TQTLHSTI
-3195 KERYGVTA
+3195 KDRYGVTA

-3224 FLDTI
+3224 FLDKI
-3229 QSNYMGMKIMF
+3229 QSNFMGMKIAF
-3240 NMGSMIKQLSAFPLA
+3240 NFGSMIKQVSAFPLA

-3292 EGNGTVVG
+3292 EGNGTVIG
-3300 ELSREMSLVKKWQDT
+3300 ELSKEMSLTSKGMGFLDIVS
-3315 FDFVGKMDNRV
+3315 KMDNRV
-3326 VASLLYA
+3326 VSSLLYA

-3441 GAISA
+3441 GAFCSH
-3446 NLLLG
+3446 LLNG
-3451 ALSVLS
+3451 FLSTLAFLL
-3457 SVILYHHWDD
+3457 LYHHWDD
-3467 LFDDEGNI
+3467 VCDDEGNI
-3475 SGQKIALNYLD
+3475 SAKNIGFSYIN

-3508 AIDIGKTY
+3508 AIDKDKTF
-3516 YGLQAMSVDSI
+3516 YGLQVMSVDSI
-3527 NDMVKDLISGKALD
+3527 NDMIQNITSGKYWEFVKVFFDCVGVPVTNAARLITSAMAYSKDL
-3541 ALKTLLDCLGI
+3541 
-3552 PGTNFARF
+3552 TN
-3560 GSSIY
+3560 
-3565 AYYNDVAKGSGRIIT
+3565 GRIIT
-3580 DSKGNV
+3580 DNKGNV

-3669 IDCGFDSKDVQKA
+3669 IDYGFDSKDVQKA

-3687 KSEAKLVSE
+3687 SAEAKLVSE

-3749 MYRYSDLFDALIN
+3749 MYSYSDLFDALIN

-3777 KGGKTKKEI
+3777 KGGKTKQEI

-3801 EYIEASTGNDR
+3801 EYIEASTGNDS

>member
-146 VDDLKKKY
+146 ADDLKKKY

-214 EQARITAINERNKYY
+214 KQARITAINERNKYY

-304 DLISESNRNYNK
+304 DLISEANTNYNK

-350 QKNSEQRKSDNDEA
+350 QKNSEQRKSDNGEA

-492 NKTAGKVASF
+492 NETAGKVASF

-534 SSEAGTAAA
+534 STEAGTAAA

-622 GNMSSIALEYQ
+622 GDMSSIALEYQ

-683 KINSNID
+683 KINTNID

-700 EVMSGE
+700 EVMSDE

-733 KKMSGNKNYKVNSVD
+733 KKMSSNKNYKVNSVD

-838 IADDGMVYNAD
+838 IADDGRVYNAD

-872 AGLLVQEYGDY
+872 AGTLVQEYGDY
-883 VNFKGKESDIN
+883 VNYKGKESNIN

-967 VYVEKSAEEMVN
+967 VYVEKSAEETVN

-1002 ADMDENGKIDFRNGK
+1002 ADMDENGRIDFRNGK

-1043 ESSKDYRLIRNFVV
+1043 ESPKDYRLIRNFVV

-1076 NYGDRLTTNEDWNE
+1076 NYGDRLTTNE

-1186 GQKNNTD
+1186 EQKNNTD
-1193 KGVENV
+1193 KGVESGDV
-1199 KYSINKGFA
+1199 KYSIKENVKNKVSGEIYDKVVVLDTNIFKGIPPRNWGKTFRNFISKHLTGKKFLTFDENGKEEIIEFA
-1208 KEYDNWDKK
+1208 KPNERVTKNGANNSHKVIDKLSRKSDRNSKLVIVHSDEVINISEKQNENAEHSHQWLDENGWEYRNAIVMDKYGKLYSVTLNIAK
-1217 STGFAFK
+1217 SKDGR
-1224 VGTTSTVLHKLG
+1224 
-1236 VNNKTIYW
+1236 
-1244 DATKIKK
+1244 
-1251 IKEKHPEM
+1251 
-1259 TDSII
+1259 
-1264 KQVPNILENPIIV
+1264 NIL
-1277 MESNTVSGRLVLFG
+1277 
-1291 DVYDS
+1291 YD
-1296 KNNPVLVA
+1296 
-1304 LELNPTEKGGKSLNI
+1304 
-1319 IKIASAY
+1319 
-1326 GKDVD
+1326 
-1331 LQGFINKSKILYV
+1331 INKINEVGYGVVLSNAKGKRSSHIN
-1344 EPNKERTHNWLS
+1344 PNF
-1356 VNRLKLPL
+1356 V
-1364 PSTRFGFFNNS
+1364 NNS
-1375 ISQNSKN
+1375 ISQ
-1382 VNTKNDESSNDIK
+1382 
-1395 YSIGYTTDN
+1395 
-1404 NPVVVIN
+1404 
-1411 DDILKGVKKSDWVKT
+1411 
-1426 VKNTISDKFSNGIPI
+1426 
-1441 KGRFIKVNRI
+1441 
-1451 TRNEY
+1451 
-1456 TNSKYSKNKKNY
+1456 
-1468 DTVIYK
+1468 
-1474 DKFKTANNLDE
+1474 
-1485 IIIAS
+1485 
-1490 TNYVNEDLKHT
+1490 
-1501 RKDSFKEFA
+1501 
-1510 RGDVLIRVGSN
+1510 
-1521 DYSAKVIVGFTKGN
+1521 
-1535 EMVLYDIINFVPEK
+1535 
-1549 LDIKK
+1549 
-1554 IDTQYRPTTE
+1554 
-1564 NVESDRT
+1564 
-1571 SVSITNSIS
+1571 S
-1580 ENRNNVNTKN
+1580 ENNVNTKN

-1847 GYSADENIMQ
+1847 GYLTDKDFTKYDNLETLDDKEIKVYNKRGWAYGLFNREDMKLLNEKFSELDKRLNGKTDNMLADGTRIVE
-1857 NDFEKKVDQIEN
+1857 VN
-1869 NTYNSN
+1869 NKIVSIGGTYN
-1875 DVVIMGKTPKILQD
+1875 DPE
-1889 IGLNSLPVAMTKN
+1889 
-1902 HIYSVAVSE
+1902 IYSVLLINAENETYAEYVKEEILGYVNEQRNYSRRKYE
-1911 ARAKSEGRYKKNTN
+1911 EIWETTPFVYGEENIRHYNAYDYIYKKGGDDTGLRATLPGDFSR
-1925 YHNLGFNTVK
+1925 YG
-1935 KIYNKI
+1935 YNK
-1941 SDPLMIIAH
+1941 
-1950 PDFTNKA
+1950 
-1957 SRDSTHKVIV
+1957 
-1967 LVDLSVNNK
+1967 
-1976 QVIAPILVDYE
+1976 E
-1987 SIYSKKRMDV
+1987 
-1997 NLVATYFNK
+1997 
-2006 NNINDLIK
+2006 
-2014 EAIALENNN
+2014 
-2023 QVGFYYLDKKRT
+2023 
-2035 QSIIKRTGYQ
+2035 
-2045 LPRRLNNLSSNII
+2045 SNI
-2058 IRKID
+2058 RGTSD
-2063 SNVNKKINK
+2063 AN
-2072 ITQSQQFVR
+2072 
-2081 WFGDWQNKPKTASKV
+2081 A
-2096 VDGKGEPLV
+2096 KGEV
-2105 VYHQTENDFNVF
+2105 SAVQ
-2117 DTNKKGAGEFD
+2117 
-2128 SEMPTG
+2128 
-2134 IFMKPT
+2134 
-2140 NSNIG
+2140 
-2145 LSGNKQM
+2145 
-2152 ALYANIRNPLTVNNR
+2152 
-2167 AELVKF
+2167 
-2173 YEQNIDGYKEARDY
+2173 
-2187 ISSIDSEYKQKYEQA
+2187 
-2202 EAEED
+2202 
-2207 AEYSKLWTAREQG
+2207 
-2220 KITEDEYQK
+2220 
-2229 AIESNALDELEEEWH
+2229 LDE
-2244 NKVNEASKEA
+2244 
-2254 KSLIDDY
+2254 D
-2261 FKTSKYDGVIV
+2261 T
-2272 KNDAGSFGRTTKTYI
+2272 
-2287 AFSNTQ
+2287 
-2293 VKSATDNIGTF
+2293 
-2304 DGRNS
+2304 S
-2309 DIRYAVDDTINDWL
+2309 DIKYATDDTINDWL

-2367 KLAEKEYLRIA
+2367 KLDEKEYLRIA

-2417 TDLFEELVNDCKGGI
+2417 TDLFEEFVNDCKGGI

-2439 KTLMRE
+2439 TTLMRE
-2445 EREFLLDMLQGK
+2445 EREFVLDMLQGK

-2558 TAAIQMAFECASE
+2558 TAAIQMAFECASK

-2590 IKEFETSQKEA
+2590 IKEIETSQKEA

-2670 NKNVYRNKIIE
+2670 NKNAYRNKIIE

-2770 ESVAELA
+2770 ERVDELA
-2777 KEYNKM
+2777 KEYNNM

-2788 PSTDLEKKEKEKPQ
+2788 PSTDLEKNLEKKEKEKPQ
-2802 NTFIDLESISYKEP
+2802 NTFIDIESISYKEP
-2816 VNKQLENLAEM
+2816 VNKQLKNLAEM

-2845 DTMQRLDESLRDA
+2845 DTMKMLDESLRDA
-2858 VQIIVDGRKQNFKEL
+2858 VQIIVDGRKQNFMAL

-2880 VKNNKARV
+2880 VKNNKSIT
-2888 DYSKMK
+2888 DYSKMR
-2894 NVLAAPAKQL
+2894 NVVAAPFKQL
-2904 GKSFVAT
+2904 GKSYITT
-2911 HLDPVRYGRM
+2911 HLDTVRYGRM

-2927 DSIIYKMFSDLHK
+2927 DSIIYKLFSGLHE
-2940 GENHA
+2940 GENKA
-2945 IALQHKAISR
+2945 ITIQQKAISR
-2955 IKEVTIKYSDE
+2955 IKEVTLKYEKEIKG
-2966 VKKIQNEDVKE
+2966 IQNEDVKE

-2991 TKGVLLAI
+2991 TQGVLLAI

-3009 IHLLGGTEETY
+3009 IHLLGGTDESY
-3020 ANEAGHYTVLPNLEL
+3020 GNKAKHFTVLPNFEL
-3035 SNKKLKRTANENS
+3035 DNMKLKRTAKEHPN
-3048 HKVRFNVESLKRI
+3048 KVRFTASDLQNIESYVEK
-3061 EKYVQNDKVLTEL
+3061 DKVLMEL
-3074 ATAISE
+3074 ASAISE

-3098 GMKIATVKDY
+3098 GMKIATVKNY
-3108 YPLKVDPNAG
+3108 YPLQVYGDAG
-3118 KYEKN
+3118 KYEKV
-3123 LKTEF
+3123 LETESY
-3128 HDTRLKSRGFTKQR
+3128 DTRLKSRGFTKKR
-3142 QWSATPIVIDD
+3142 EWSSTPIVIDD
-3153 ALRNFVKQV
+3153 ALRKYVKQV
-3162 KSVSEYCGLLIPIE
+3162 KEVSEYCGMVIPIE
-3176 NLKKVYNYSDG
+3176 NFKKVYNYSDG
-3187 SATLQSTI
+3187 TQTLHSTI
-3195 KERYGVTA
+3195 KDRYGVTA

-3224 FLDTI
+3224 FLDKI
-3229 QSNYMGMKIMF
+3229 QSNFMGMKIAF
-3240 NMGSMIKQLSAFPLA
+3240 NFGSMIKQVSAFPLA

-3292 EGNGTVVG
+3292 EGNGTVIG
-3300 ELSREMSLVKKWQDT
+3300 ELSKEMSLTSKGMGFLDIVS
-3315 FDFVGKMDNRV
+3315 KMDNRV
-3326 VASLLYA
+3326 VSSLLYA

-3441 GAISA
+3441 GAFCSH
-3446 NLLLG
+3446 LLNG
-3451 ALSVLS
+3451 FLSTLAFLL
-3457 SVILYHHWDD
+3457 LYHHWDD
-3467 LFDDEGNI
+3467 VCDDEGNI
-3475 SGQKIALNYLD
+3475 SAKNIGFSYIN

-3508 AIDIGKTY
+3508 AIDKDKTF
-3516 YGLQAMSVDSI
+3516 YGLQVMSVDSI
-3527 NDMVKDLISGKALD
+3527 NDMIQNITSGKYWEFVKVFFDCVGVPVTNAARLITSAMAYSKDL
-3541 ALKTLLDCLGI
+3541 
-3552 PGTNFARF
+3552 TN
-3560 GSSIY
+3560 
-3565 AYYNDVAKGSGRIIT
+3565 GRIIT
-3580 DSKGNV
+3580 DNKGNV

-3669 IDCGFDSKDVQKA
+3669 IDYGFDSKDVQKA

-3687 KSEAKLVSE
+3687 SAEAKLVSE

-3749 MYRYSDLFDALIN
+3749 MYSYSDLFDALIN

-3777 KGGKTKKEI
+3777 KGGKTKQEI

-3801 EYIEASTGNDR
+3801 EYIEASTGNDS